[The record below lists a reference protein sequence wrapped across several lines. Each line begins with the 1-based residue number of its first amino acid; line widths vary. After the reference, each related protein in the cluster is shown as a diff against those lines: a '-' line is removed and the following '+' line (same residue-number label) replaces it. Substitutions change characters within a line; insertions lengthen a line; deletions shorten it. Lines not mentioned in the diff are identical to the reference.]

1 MKRYRFYC
9 LALLMAGTLGG
20 YAQEEAATDTV
31 TAARP
36 ASPIKKNVKT
46 RPVSGRVFAVTSG
59 APLGGALVSVSGYDG
74 YSTLTEEDGTYKLDV
89 PEYATALKITSPDY
103 NTVRVGINQS
113 GKLRDVTMYSSV
125 MRSAYGA
132 DDNILNTVVADKFD
146 YSPSLNI
153 TSEIGDRLGANVRT
167 ISRGGT
173 PGIGNFMMMNGINS
187 LHSNGQ
193 PLVVIDG
200 VIVDQQY
207 DRTMI
212 HDGFYNDILTSFNV
226 NEIKSVKVM
235 ANGTSIYG
243 AKGANGVIL
252 IETKRNTSLATKI
265 DATVSAGIT
274 LLPKSL
280 PVMSGSQFKTY
291 ASDLLKTTGTNLS
304 EFQFLTS
311 DPNNYYYNKYNNNT
325 DWDDVIYRE
334 AFSQNYGITVQ
345 GGDEVASY
353 FLAMGYNGA
362 QSVLEDNDVNRLN
375 IRFNT
380 DINMFKHLF
389 IRFDASYSNVTRN
402 LKDQG
407 APEGYDEGTVTS
419 VNYLG
424 LVKSPMLSPYAYS
437 NGKISDVAFDNNDE
451 DYLNQALASIGNVN
465 YRLANPASI
474 NEYGTAQNKNYFE
487 NSYLNLA
494 ITPKWQFN
502 KHLSISSLFSYTLT
516 NTNDKYYVP
525 INGVPDY
532 YVSSIGLTVE
542 NEIRSLYSSQN
553 SITSDTKIEWGN
565 QYGAHSIDLLGGFRY
580 MNDRYKVDSQLGYDT
595 GSDKTPFINDTKNK
609 TTTGSTNE
617 WTSMSWYGQARYDYR
632 KRYFVEGNLAIESSS
647 RFGKEAK
654 EGFKLAGVRW
664 GVFPG
669 IQAGWV
675 LSNESWFDVP
685 GIDYAK
691 FTMGYDVSG
700 NDGIDFDAT
709 RTYFKSILFQNKANG
724 LVLGNLGN
732 TEVQWETTRR
742 FSFGTELNFLK
753 NRLNLKVNVFK
764 SWTDNLLTYHELNFI
779 TGLENNWVNG
789 GSLENK
795 GYNITVNGHI
805 IATRDWNWELG
816 ASVGH
821 YKNKL
826 TALPDG
832 QDYVDAEVYGATI
845 RSQIGQPVNLFYGY
859 KTEATASGTHVYATS
874 EEAKADGLYILGEN
888 GIDKNYFG
896 AGDVKFADNGDKE
909 INKADMQVIG
919 DPNPDIYG
927 NIFTS
932 LSYKRIRLDVN
943 FNYSLGNDAYN
954 YLRSQLEGGNR
965 FMNQSVAMANR
976 WSYEGQVTDMPT
988 VTWEDPM
995 GNARFSDRW
1004 IEDASYLRLK
1014 SITLSYELPINNTFI
1029 HGLTFWGQANNV
1041 FTVSKYLGADPDFS
1055 MSNSVL
1061 EQGIDRG
1068 LLANSRNFMLGIKI
1082 NLNSVS
1088 YETQILYFSDCVGGC
1103 RSRILRILRRHAGA
1117 DFGLCDIRKRQ
1128 PFKDTGRYCHFP
1140 DRYYL

>member
-1 MKRYRFYC
+1 M
-9 LALLMAGTLGG
+9 MAGTLAG
-20 YAQEEAATDTV
+20 YAQDEVAADSV
-31 TAARP
+31 TAERPARP
-36 ASPIKKNVKT
+36 VKKNVKT
-46 RPVSGRVFAVTSG
+46 RPVSGRVFAVSSSV
-59 APLGGALVSVSGYDG
+59 PLGGALVSVSGYEG

-89 PEYATALKITSPDY
+89 PEYATALQIVAPDFK
-103 NTVRVGINQS
+103 TVRVGINRS
-113 GKLRDVTMYSSV
+113 GKLRDVTLYSAST
-125 MRSAYGA
+125 RKAFSE
-132 DDNILNTVVADKFD
+132 DDNINGDVVAENFD
-146 YSPSLNI
+146 LSSALNI
-153 TSEIGDRLGANVRT
+153 TSEIGEKLGANVRT

-173 PGIGNFMMMNGINS
+173 PGIGNYMMMNGINS

-235 ANGTSIYG
+235 ANGTALYG

-280 PVMSGSQFKTY
+280 SMMSGSQYKTY
-291 ASDLLKTTGTNLS
+291 ASDLLSSTGTNLS
-304 EFQFLTS
+304 EFQFLS
-311 DPNNYYYNKYNNNT
+311 NDPKNYYYNKYNNNT
-325 DWDDVIYRE
+325 DWNDYLYDE
-334 AFSQNYGITVQ
+334 AFSHNYGITVQ
-345 GGDEVASY
+345 GGDDVASY

-362 QSVLEDNDVNRLN
+362 QSVLNENNMNRLN

-380 DINMFKHLF
+380 DINMFKQLF
-389 IRFDASYSNVTRN
+389 VRFDVSYSNVTRN

-407 APEGYDEGTVTS
+407 APENYDEGTVTS
-419 VNYLG
+419 VNFLG
-424 LVKSPMLSPYAYS
+424 LAKSPMLSPYAYS
-437 NGKISDVAFDNNDE
+437 NGQISNVAFDNADE
-451 DYLNQALASIGNVN
+451 DYLDQALASVGNVN

-487 NSYLNLA
+487 NSYLNIA
-494 ITPKWQFN
+494 VTPRWEFN
-502 KHLSISSLFSYTLT
+502 KHLSLSSLFSYTLV
-516 NTNDKYYVP
+516 NTYDKYYVP
-525 INGVPDY
+525 INGVPSY
-532 YVSSIGLTVE
+532 YVSSLGLTVD
-542 NEIRSLYSSQN
+542 NEIRSLYSSQ
-553 SITSDTKIEWGN
+553 TSVLSDSKLEWSN
-565 QYGAHSIDLLGGFRY
+565 QYGAHSIDLLGGFRF
-580 MNDRYKVDSQLGYDT
+580 MSDRYKVDTQLGYNT
-595 GSDKTPFINDTKNK
+595 GSDKTPFINDTQNK
-609 TTTGSTNE
+609 STTGTTND
-617 WTSMSWYGQARYDYR
+617 WSSMTWYGQARYDYR

-709 RTYFKSILFQNKANG
+709 RTFFESVLFQGQANG
-724 LVLGNLGN
+724 LVMGNIGN
-732 TEVQWETTRR
+732 EEIQWETTRR
-742 FSFGTELNFLK
+742 FNFGTELHFLK
-753 NRLNLKVNVFK
+753 NRLNVNVNVFK

-805 IATRDWNWELG
+805 VATRDWNWEVG

-821 YKNKL
+821 YTNEL

-832 QDYVDAEVYGATI
+832 QNYVDAEVYGATI
-845 RSQIGQPVNLFYGY
+845 RSQIGQPVNMFYGY
-859 KTEATASGTHVYATS
+859 KTAPTSTGTYVYSTS
-874 EEAKADGLYILGEN
+874 EEAANDGLYILAEN
-888 GIDKNYFG
+888 GIDRNYFG
-896 AGDVKFADNGDKE
+896 AGDVKFQDKDGYKE
-909 INKADMQVIG
+909 INSDDRQVIG

-932 LSYKRIRLDVN
+932 LSWKRLRLDVN

-954 YLRSQLEGGNR
+954 YQRAQLEGGNR
-965 FMNQSVAMANR
+965 FMNQTVAMVNR
-976 WSYEGQVTDMPT
+976 WSYEGQVTDMPKAE
-988 VTWEDPM
+988 WNDPM

-1014 SITLSYELPINNTFI
+1014 SITLSYELPINNTFL

-1041 FTVSKYLGADPDFS
+1041 FTVSKYLGLDPEFS

-1068 LLANSRNFMLGIKI
+1068 LLANSRNFMIGIKI
-1082 NLNSVS
+1082 NL
-1088 YETQILYFSDCVGGC
+1088 
-1103 RSRILRILRRHAGA
+1103 
-1117 DFGLCDIRKRQ
+1117 
-1128 PFKDTGRYCHFP
+1128 
-1140 DRYYL
+1140 

>member
-20 YAQEEAATDTV
+20 YAQEEAAADTV

-59 APLGGALVSVSGYDG
+59 TPLGGALVSVSGYDG

-89 PEYATALKITSPDY
+89 PEFATALTVTAPDY
-103 NTVRVGINQS
+103 NSVRVGINQS
-113 GKLRDVTMYSSV
+113 GKLRDVTLYSSV
-125 MRSAYGA
+125 MRSAYSS

-153 TSEIGDRLGANVRT
+153 TSEIGDQLGANVRT

-187 LHSNGQ
+187 LHSNAQ
-193 PLVVIDG
+193 PLIVIDG

-207 DRTMI
+207 DRTMV

-235 ANGTSIYG
+235 ANGTAIYG

-280 PVMSGSQFKTY
+280 PMMSGSQFKTY

-325 DWDDVIYRE
+325 DWNDVIYRE
-334 AFSQNYGITVQ
+334 AFSQNYGISVQ

-353 FLAMGYNGA
+353 FLALGYNGA

-407 APEGYDEGTVTS
+407 APEGYNEGTVTS

-451 DYLNQALASIGNVN
+451 DYLDQALASIGNVN

-487 NSYLNLA
+487 NSYLNIA
-494 ITPKWQFN
+494 ITPRWQFN
-502 KHLSISSLFSYTLT
+502 KHLSLSSLFSYTLT

-580 MNDRYKVDSQLGYDT
+580 MNDRYKVDTQLGYNT
-595 GSDKTPFINDTKNK
+595 GSDKTPFINDTQNK

-654 EGFKLAGVRW
+654 DGFKLAGVRW

-709 RTYFKSILFQNKANG
+709 RTYFKSILFQNQANG

-805 IATRDWNWELG
+805 IATRNWNWELG

-888 GIDKNYFG
+888 GIDKTYFG

-954 YLRSQLEGGNR
+954 YLRSQLESGNR
-965 FMNQSVAMANR
+965 FMNQSVAMVNR

-988 VTWEDPM
+988 VMWEDPM

-1014 SITLSYELPINNTFI
+1014 SITLSYELPLNSTFI

-1082 NLNSVS
+1082 NL
-1088 YETQILYFSDCVGGC
+1088 
-1103 RSRILRILRRHAGA
+1103 
-1117 DFGLCDIRKRQ
+1117 
-1128 PFKDTGRYCHFP
+1128 
-1140 DRYYL
+1140 

>member
-20 YAQEEAATDTV
+20 YAQEEAAADTV

-59 APLGGALVSVSGYDG
+59 TPLGGALVSVSGYDG

-153 TSEIGDRLGANVRT
+153 TSEIGDQLGANVRT

-325 DWDDVIYRE
+325 DWNDIIYRE
-334 AFSQNYGITVQ
+334 AFSQNYGISVQ

-353 FLAMGYNGA
+353 FLALGYNGA

-525 INGVPDY
+525 IKGVPDY

-617 WTSMSWYGQARYDYR
+617 WASMSWYGQARYDYR

-654 EGFKLAGVRW
+654 DGFKLAGVRW

-709 RTYFKSILFQNKANG
+709 RTYFKSILFQNLANG

-795 GYNITVNGHI
+795 GYNITVNGHV
-805 IATRDWNWELG
+805 IATRNWNWELG

-832 QDYVDAEVYGATI
+832 QDYVETEVYGATI

-859 KTEATASGTHVYATS
+859 KTAPTASGTHVYATS
-874 EEAKADGLYILGEN
+874 EDAKADGLYILGQN
-888 GIDKNYFG
+888 GVDKTYFG

-919 DPNPDIYG
+919 NPNPDIYG

-988 VTWEDPM
+988 VMWEDPM

-1014 SITLSYELPINNTFI
+1014 AITLSYELPINNTFI

-1041 FTVSKYLGADPDFS
+1041 FTISKYLGADPDFS

-1082 NLNSVS
+1082 NL
-1088 YETQILYFSDCVGGC
+1088 
-1103 RSRILRILRRHAGA
+1103 
-1117 DFGLCDIRKRQ
+1117 
-1128 PFKDTGRYCHFP
+1128 
-1140 DRYYL
+1140 

>member
-20 YAQEEAATDTV
+20 YAQEEAAADTV

-59 APLGGALVSVSGYDG
+59 TPLGGALVSVSGYDG

-89 PEYATALKITSPDY
+89 PEFATALTVTAPDY
-103 NTVRVGINQS
+103 NSVRVGINQS
-113 GKLRDVTMYSSV
+113 GKLRDVTLYSSV
-125 MRSAYGA
+125 MRSAYSA

-153 TSEIGDRLGANVRT
+153 TSEIGDQLGANVRT

-187 LHSNGQ
+187 LHSNAQ
-193 PLVVIDG
+193 PLIVIDG

-207 DRTMI
+207 DRTMV

-235 ANGTSIYG
+235 ANGTAIYG

-280 PVMSGSQFKTY
+280 PMMSGSQFKTY

-325 DWDDVIYRE
+325 DWNDVIYRE
-334 AFSQNYGITVQ
+334 AFSQNYGISVQ

-353 FLAMGYNGA
+353 FLALGYNGA

-407 APEGYDEGTVTS
+407 APEGYNEGTVTS

-451 DYLNQALASIGNVN
+451 DYLDQALASIGNVN

-487 NSYLNLA
+487 NSYLNIA
-494 ITPKWQFN
+494 ITPRWQFN
-502 KHLSISSLFSYTLT
+502 KHLSLSSLFSYTLT

-580 MNDRYKVDSQLGYDT
+580 MNDRYKVDTQLGYNT
-595 GSDKTPFINDTKNK
+595 GSDKTPFINDTQNK

-654 EGFKLAGVRW
+654 DGFKLAGVRW

-709 RTYFKSILFQNKANG
+709 RTYFKSILFQNQANG
-724 LVLGNLGN
+724 LVLGKLGN

-805 IATRDWNWELG
+805 IATRNWNWELG

-888 GIDKNYFG
+888 GIDKTYFG

-954 YLRSQLEGGNR
+954 YLRSQLESGNR
-965 FMNQSVAMANR
+965 FMNQSVAMVNR

-988 VTWEDPM
+988 VMWEDPM

-1014 SITLSYELPINNTFI
+1014 SITLSYELPLNSTFI

-1082 NLNSVS
+1082 NL
-1088 YETQILYFSDCVGGC
+1088 
-1103 RSRILRILRRHAGA
+1103 
-1117 DFGLCDIRKRQ
+1117 
-1128 PFKDTGRYCHFP
+1128 
-1140 DRYYL
+1140 

>member
-1 MKRYRFYC
+1 M
-9 LALLMAGTLGG
+9 MAGTLAG
-20 YAQEEAATDTV
+20 YAQDEVAADSV
-31 TAARP
+31 TAERPARP
-36 ASPIKKNVKT
+36 VKKNVKT
-46 RPVSGRVFAVTSG
+46 RPVSGRVFAVSSSV
-59 APLGGALVSVSGYDG
+59 PLGGALVSVSGYEG
-74 YSTLTEEDGTYKLDV
+74 YSALTEEDGTYKLDV
-89 PEYATALKITSPDY
+89 PEYATALQIVAPDFK
-103 NTVRVGINQS
+103 TVRVGINRS
-113 GKLRDVTMYSSV
+113 GKLRDVTLYSAST
-125 MRSAYGA
+125 RKAFSE
-132 DDNILNTVVADKFD
+132 DDNINGDVVAENFD
-146 YSPSLNI
+146 LSSALNI
-153 TSEIGDRLGANVRT
+153 TSEIGEKLGANVRT

-173 PGIGNFMMMNGINS
+173 PGIGNYMMMNGINS

-235 ANGTSIYG
+235 ANGTALYG

-280 PVMSGSQFKTY
+280 SMMSGSQYKTY
-291 ASDLLKTTGTNLS
+291 ASDLLSSTGTNLS
-304 EFQFLTS
+304 EFQFLS
-311 DPNNYYYNKYNNNT
+311 NDPKNYYYNKYNNNT
-325 DWDDVIYRE
+325 DWNDYLYDE
-334 AFSQNYGITVQ
+334 AFSHNYGITVQ
-345 GGDEVASY
+345 GGDDVASY

-362 QSVLEDNDVNRLN
+362 QSVLNENNMNRLN

-380 DINMFKHLF
+380 DINMFKQLF
-389 IRFDASYSNVTRN
+389 VRFDVSYSNVTRN

-407 APEGYDEGTVTS
+407 APENYDEGTVTS
-419 VNYLG
+419 VNFLG
-424 LVKSPMLSPYAYS
+424 LAKSPMLSPYAYS
-437 NGKISDVAFDNNDE
+437 NGQISNVAFDNADE
-451 DYLNQALASIGNVN
+451 DYLDQALASVGNVN

-487 NSYLNLA
+487 NSYLNIA
-494 ITPKWQFN
+494 VTPRWEFN
-502 KHLSISSLFSYTLT
+502 KHLSLSSLFSYTLV
-516 NTNDKYYVP
+516 NTYDKYYVP
-525 INGVPDY
+525 INGVPSY
-532 YVSSIGLTVE
+532 YVSSLGLTVD
-542 NEIRSLYSSQN
+542 NEIRSLYSSQ
-553 SITSDTKIEWGN
+553 TSVLSDSKLEWSN
-565 QYGAHSIDLLGGFRY
+565 QYGAHSIDLLGGFRF
-580 MNDRYKVDSQLGYDT
+580 MSDRYKVDTQLGYNT
-595 GSDKTPFINDTKNK
+595 GSDKTPFINDTQNK
-609 TTTGSTNE
+609 STTGTTND
-617 WTSMSWYGQARYDYR
+617 WSSMTWYGQARYDYR

-709 RTYFKSILFQNKANG
+709 RTFFESVLFQGQANG
-724 LVLGNLGN
+724 LVMGNIGN
-732 TEVQWETTRR
+732 EEIQWETTRR
-742 FSFGTELNFLK
+742 FNFGTELHFLK
-753 NRLNLKVNVFK
+753 NRLNVNLNVFK

-805 IATRDWNWELG
+805 VATRDWNWEVG

-821 YKNKL
+821 YTNEL

-832 QDYVDAEVYGATI
+832 QNYVEAEVYGATI

-859 KTEATASGTHVYATS
+859 KTAPTSTGTYVYSTS
-874 EEAKADGLYILGEN
+874 EEAAADGLYILGEN
-888 GIDKNYFG
+888 GIDRNYFG
-896 AGDVKFADNGDKE
+896 AGDVKFQDKNGDKK
-909 INKADMQVIG
+909 IDPNDDRYVIG

-932 LSYKRIRLDVN
+932 LSWKRLRLDVN

-954 YLRSQLEGGNR
+954 YQRAQLEGGNR
-965 FMNQSVAMANR
+965 FMNQTVAMVNR
-976 WSYEGQVTDMPT
+976 WSYEGQVTNMPKAE
-988 VTWEDPM
+988 WNDPM

-1014 SITLSYELPINNTFI
+1014 SITLSYELPINNTFL

-1041 FTVSKYLGADPDFS
+1041 FTVSKYLGADPEFS

-1068 LLANSRNFMLGIKI
+1068 LLANSRNFMIGIKI
-1082 NLNSVS
+1082 NL
-1088 YETQILYFSDCVGGC
+1088 
-1103 RSRILRILRRHAGA
+1103 
-1117 DFGLCDIRKRQ
+1117 
-1128 PFKDTGRYCHFP
+1128 
-1140 DRYYL
+1140 

>member
-59 APLGGALVSVSGYDG
+59 TPLGGALVSVSGYDG
-74 YSTLTEEDGTYKLDV
+74 YSALTEEDGTYKLDV
-89 PEYATALKITSPDY
+89 PEYATALKITAPDY

-113 GKLRDVTMYSSV
+113 GKLRDVTMYSSA

-153 TSEIGDRLGANVRT
+153 TSEIGDQLGANVRT

-235 ANGTSIYG
+235 ANGTAIYG

-325 DWDDVIYRE
+325 DWNDVIYRE
-334 AFSQNYGITVQ
+334 AFSQNYGISVQ

-353 FLAMGYNGA
+353 FLALGYNGA

-407 APEGYDEGTVTS
+407 APEGYNEGTVTS

-451 DYLNQALASIGNVN
+451 DYLDQALASIGNVN

-487 NSYLNLA
+487 NSYLNIA
-494 ITPKWQFN
+494 ITPRWQFN
-502 KHLSISSLFSYTLT
+502 KHLSLSSLFSYTLT

-580 MNDRYKVDSQLGYDT
+580 MNDRYKVDTQLGYNT
-595 GSDKTPFINDTKNK
+595 GSDKTPFINDTQNK
-609 TTTGSTNE
+609 VTTGSTNE

-654 EGFKLAGVRW
+654 DGFKLAGVRW

-805 IATRDWNWELG
+805 IATRNWNWELG

-832 QDYVDAEVYGATI
+832 QDYVETEVYGATI

-888 GIDKNYFG
+888 GIDKTYFG

-943 FNYSLGNDAYN
+943 FNYSLGNHAYN
-954 YLRSQLEGGNR
+954 YLRSQLESGNR
-965 FMNQSVAMANR
+965 FMNQSVAMVNR

-988 VTWEDPM
+988 VMWEDPM

-1014 SITLSYELPINNTFI
+1014 SITLSYELPLNSTFI

-1082 NLNSVS
+1082 NL
-1088 YETQILYFSDCVGGC
+1088 
-1103 RSRILRILRRHAGA
+1103 
-1117 DFGLCDIRKRQ
+1117 
-1128 PFKDTGRYCHFP
+1128 
-1140 DRYYL
+1140 

>member
-59 APLGGALVSVSGYDG
+59 TPLGGALVSVSGYDG
-74 YSTLTEEDGTYKLDV
+74 YSALTEEDGTYKLDV
-89 PEYATALKITSPDY
+89 PEYATALKITAPDY

-113 GKLRDVTMYSSV
+113 GKLRDVTMYSNA

-153 TSEIGDRLGANVRT
+153 TSEIGDQLGANVRT

-193 PLVVIDG
+193 PLIVIDG

-207 DRTMI
+207 DRTMV

-235 ANGTSIYG
+235 ANGTAIYG

-280 PVMSGSQFKTY
+280 PMMSGSQFKTY

-325 DWDDVIYRE
+325 DWNDVIYRE

-353 FLAMGYNGA
+353 FLALGYNGA

-407 APEGYDEGTVTS
+407 APENYDEGTVTS

-437 NGKISDVAFDNNDE
+437 NGKISDVAFDNSDE
-451 DYLNQALASIGNVN
+451 DYLDQALASIGNVN

-487 NSYLNLA
+487 NSYLNIA
-494 ITPKWQFN
+494 ITPRWQFN
-502 KHLSISSLFSYTLT
+502 KHLSLSSLFSYTLT

-580 MNDRYKVDSQLGYDT
+580 MNDRYKVDTQLGYNT
-595 GSDKTPFINDTKNK
+595 GSDKTPFINDTQNK

-654 EGFKLAGVRW
+654 DGFKLAGVRW

-709 RTYFKSILFQNKANG
+709 RTYFKSILFQNLANG

-805 IATRDWNWELG
+805 IATRNWNW
-816 ASVGH
+816 
-821 YKNKL
+821 
-826 TALPDG
+826 
-832 QDYVDAEVYGATI
+832 
-845 RSQIGQPVNLFYGY
+845 
-859 KTEATASGTHVYATS
+859 
-874 EEAKADGLYILGEN
+874 
-888 GIDKNYFG
+888 
-896 AGDVKFADNGDKE
+896 
-909 INKADMQVIG
+909 
-919 DPNPDIYG
+919 
-927 NIFTS
+927 
-932 LSYKRIRLDVN
+932 
-943 FNYSLGNDAYN
+943 
-954 YLRSQLEGGNR
+954 
-965 FMNQSVAMANR
+965 
-976 WSYEGQVTDMPT
+976 
-988 VTWEDPM
+988 
-995 GNARFSDRW
+995 
-1004 IEDASYLRLK
+1004 
-1014 SITLSYELPINNTFI
+1014 
-1029 HGLTFWGQANNV
+1029 
-1041 FTVSKYLGADPDFS
+1041 
-1055 MSNSVL
+1055 
-1061 EQGIDRG
+1061 
-1068 LLANSRNFMLGIKI
+1068 
-1082 NLNSVS
+1082 
-1088 YETQILYFSDCVGGC
+1088 
-1103 RSRILRILRRHAGA
+1103 
-1117 DFGLCDIRKRQ
+1117 
-1128 PFKDTGRYCHFP
+1128 
-1140 DRYYL
+1140 

>member
-20 YAQEEAATDTV
+20 YAQEEAAADTV
-31 TAARP
+31 TASRP

-59 APLGGALVSVSGYDG
+59 TPLGGALVSVSGYDG

-103 NTVRVGINQS
+103 NTVRIGINQS
-113 GKLRDVTMYSSV
+113 GKLRDVTMYSTA

-146 YSPSLNI
+146 YSPSLNV
-153 TSEIGDRLGANVRT
+153 TSEIGDQLGANVRT

-173 PGIGNFMMMNGINS
+173 PGVGNFMMMNGINS

-200 VIVDQQY
+200 IIVDQQY
-207 DRTMI
+207 DRMMI
-212 HDGFYNDILTSFNV
+212 HEGFYNDILTSFNV

-280 PVMSGSQFKTY
+280 PVMNGSQFKTY

-325 DWDDVIYRE
+325 DWNDIIYRE
-334 AFSQNYGITVQ
+334 AFSQNYGISVQ

-353 FLAMGYNGA
+353 FLALGYNGA

-451 DYLNQALASIGNVN
+451 DYLDQALASIGNVN

-487 NSYLNLA
+487 NSYLNIA
-494 ITPKWQFN
+494 VTPKWQFN

-580 MNDRYKVDSQLGYDT
+580 MNDRYKVDTQLGYNT
-595 GSDKTPFINDTKNK
+595 GSDKTPFINDTQNK
-609 TTTGSTNE
+609 VTTGSTNE

-654 EGFKLAGVRW
+654 DGFKLAGVRW

-709 RTYFKSILFQNKANG
+709 RTYFQSVLFQNLANG

-742 FSFGTELNFLK
+742 YSFGTELNFLK

-805 IATRDWNWELG
+805 IATRNWNWELG

-832 QDYVDAEVYGATI
+832 QDYVETEVYGATI

-859 KTEATASGTHVYATS
+859 KTAPTASGTHVYATS
-874 EEAKADGLYILGEN
+874 EDAKADGLYILGQN
-888 GIDKNYFG
+888 GVDKTYFG

-976 WSYEGQVTDMPT
+976 WSYEGQVTDMPK

-1014 SITLSYELPINNTFI
+1014 AITLSYELPINNTFI

-1041 FTVSKYLGADPDFS
+1041 FTISKYLGADPDFS

-1082 NLNSVS
+1082 NL
-1088 YETQILYFSDCVGGC
+1088 
-1103 RSRILRILRRHAGA
+1103 
-1117 DFGLCDIRKRQ
+1117 
-1128 PFKDTGRYCHFP
+1128 
-1140 DRYYL
+1140 

>member
-59 APLGGALVSVSGYDG
+59 TPLGGALVSVSGYDG
-74 YSTLTEEDGTYKLDV
+74 YSALTEEDGTYKLDV
-89 PEYATALKITSPDY
+89 PEYATALKITAPDY

-113 GKLRDVTMYSSV
+113 GKLRDVTMYSNA

-153 TSEIGDRLGANVRT
+153 TSEIGDQLGANVRT

-193 PLVVIDG
+193 PLIVIDG

-207 DRTMI
+207 DRTMV

-235 ANGTSIYG
+235 ANGTAIYG

-280 PVMSGSQFKTY
+280 PMMSGSQFKTY

-325 DWDDVIYRE
+325 DWNDVIYRE

-353 FLAMGYNGA
+353 FLALGYNGA

-380 DINMFKHLF
+380 DINIFKHLF

-407 APEGYDEGTVTS
+407 APENYDEGTVTS

-437 NGKISDVAFDNNDE
+437 NGKISDVAFDNSDE
-451 DYLNQALASIGNVN
+451 DYLDQALASIGNVN

-487 NSYLNLA
+487 NSYLNIA
-494 ITPKWQFN
+494 ITPRWQFN
-502 KHLSISSLFSYTLT
+502 KHLSLSSLFSYTLT

-580 MNDRYKVDSQLGYDT
+580 MNDRYKVDTQLGYNT
-595 GSDKTPFINDTKNK
+595 GSDKTPFINDTQNK

-654 EGFKLAGVRW
+654 DGFKLAGVRW

-709 RTYFKSILFQNKANG
+709 RTYFKSILFQNLANG

-805 IATRDWNWELG
+805 IATRNWNWELG

-888 GIDKNYFG
+888 GIDKTYFG

-965 FMNQSVAMANR
+965 FMNQSIAMVNR
-976 WSYEGQVTDMPT
+976 WTYEGQNTDMPT
-988 VTWEDPM
+988 VMWEDPM

-1014 SITLSYELPINNTFI
+1014 SITLSYELPLNSTFI

-1082 NLNSVS
+1082 NL
-1088 YETQILYFSDCVGGC
+1088 
-1103 RSRILRILRRHAGA
+1103 
-1117 DFGLCDIRKRQ
+1117 
-1128 PFKDTGRYCHFP
+1128 
-1140 DRYYL
+1140 

>member
-59 APLGGALVSVSGYDG
+59 TPLGGALVSVSGYDG
-74 YSTLTEEDGTYKLDV
+74 YSALTEEDGTYKLDV
-89 PEYATALKITSPDY
+89 PEYATALKITAPDY

-113 GKLRDVTMYSSV
+113 GKLRDVTMYSNA

-153 TSEIGDRLGANVRT
+153 TSEIGDQLGANVRT

-193 PLVVIDG
+193 PLIVIDG

-207 DRTMI
+207 DRTMV

-235 ANGTSIYG
+235 ANGTAIYG

-280 PVMSGSQFKTY
+280 PMMSGSQFKTY

-325 DWDDVIYRE
+325 DWNDVIYRE

-353 FLAMGYNGA
+353 FLALGYNGA

-407 APEGYDEGTVTS
+407 APENYDEGTVTS

-437 NGKISDVAFDNNDE
+437 NGKISDVAFDNSDE
-451 DYLNQALASIGNVN
+451 DYLDQALASIGNVN

-487 NSYLNLA
+487 NSYLNIA
-494 ITPKWQFN
+494 ITPRWQFN
-502 KHLSISSLFSYTLT
+502 KHLSLSSLFSYTLT

-580 MNDRYKVDSQLGYDT
+580 MNDRYKVDTQLGYNT
-595 GSDKTPFINDTKNK
+595 GSDKTPFINDTQNK

-654 EGFKLAGVRW
+654 DGFKLAGVRW

-709 RTYFKSILFQNKANG
+709 RTYFKSILFQNLANG

-805 IATRDWNWELG
+805 IATRNWNWELG

-845 RSQIGQPVNLFYGY
+845 RSQIGQF
-859 KTEATASGTHVYATS
+859 
-874 EEAKADGLYILGEN
+874 
-888 GIDKNYFG
+888 
-896 AGDVKFADNGDKE
+896 
-909 INKADMQVIG
+909 
-919 DPNPDIYG
+919 
-927 NIFTS
+927 
-932 LSYKRIRLDVN
+932 
-943 FNYSLGNDAYN
+943 
-954 YLRSQLEGGNR
+954 
-965 FMNQSVAMANR
+965 
-976 WSYEGQVTDMPT
+976 
-988 VTWEDPM
+988 
-995 GNARFSDRW
+995 
-1004 IEDASYLRLK
+1004 
-1014 SITLSYELPINNTFI
+1014 
-1029 HGLTFWGQANNV
+1029 
-1041 FTVSKYLGADPDFS
+1041 
-1055 MSNSVL
+1055 VL
-1061 EQGIDRG
+1061 W
-1068 LLANSRNFMLGIKI
+1068 L
-1082 NLNSVS
+1082 
-1088 YETQILYFSDCVGGC
+1088 
-1103 RSRILRILRRHAGA
+1103 
-1117 DFGLCDIRKRQ
+1117 
-1128 PFKDTGRYCHFP
+1128 
-1140 DRYYL
+1140 

>member
-59 APLGGALVSVSGYDG
+59 TPLGGALVSVSGYDG
-74 YSTLTEEDGTYKLDV
+74 YSALTEEDGTYKLDV
-89 PEYATALKITSPDY
+89 PEYATALKIAAPDY

-113 GKLRDVTMYSSV
+113 GKLRDVTMYSSA

-153 TSEIGDRLGANVRT
+153 TSEIGDQLGANVRT

-235 ANGTSIYG
+235 ANGTAIYG

-325 DWDDVIYRE
+325 DWNDVIYRE
-334 AFSQNYGITVQ
+334 AFSQNYGISVQ

-353 FLAMGYNGA
+353 FLALGYNGA

-407 APEGYDEGTVTS
+407 APEGYNEGTVTS

-451 DYLNQALASIGNVN
+451 DYLDQALASIGNVN

-874 EEAKADGLYILGEN
+874 EEAKADGLYIFGEN

-1082 NLNSVS
+1082 NL
-1088 YETQILYFSDCVGGC
+1088 
-1103 RSRILRILRRHAGA
+1103 
-1117 DFGLCDIRKRQ
+1117 
-1128 PFKDTGRYCHFP
+1128 
-1140 DRYYL
+1140 

>member
-1 MKRYRFYC
+1 MFSIVDGRNS
-9 LALLMAGTLGG
+9 GG
-20 YAQEEAATDTV
+20 LCSGRGCCRHRDCGQTCQSD
-31 TAARP
+31 
-36 ASPIKKNVKT
+36 NVKT

-59 APLGGALVSVSGYDG
+59 TPLGGALVSVSGYDG

-89 PEYATALKITSPDY
+89 PEFATALTVTAPDY
-103 NTVRVGINQS
+103 NSVRVGINQS
-113 GKLRDVTMYSSV
+113 GKLRDVTLYSSV
-125 MRSAYGA
+125 MRSAYSA

-153 TSEIGDRLGANVRT
+153 TSEIGDQLGANVRT

-187 LHSNGQ
+187 LHSNAQ
-193 PLVVIDG
+193 PLIVIDG

-207 DRTMI
+207 DRTMV

-235 ANGTSIYG
+235 ANGTAIYG

-280 PVMSGSQFKTY
+280 PMMSGSQFKTY

-325 DWDDVIYRE
+325 DWNDVIYRE

-353 FLAMGYNGA
+353 FLALGYNGA

-407 APEGYDEGTVTS
+407 APEAYDEGTVTS

-437 NGKISDVAFDNNDE
+437 NGKISDVAFDNSDE
-451 DYLNQALASIGNVN
+451 DYLDQALSSIGNVN

-494 ITPKWQFN
+494 VTPKWQFN
-502 KHLSISSLFSYTLT
+502 KHLSLSSLFSYTLT

-580 MNDRYKVDSQLGYDT
+580 MNDRYKVDTQLGYNT
-595 GSDKTPFINDTKNK
+595 GSDKTPFINDTQNK

-647 RFGKEAK
+647 RFGKDAK

-709 RTYFKSILFQNKANG
+709 RTYFQSILFQNQANG

-805 IATRDWNWELG
+805 IATRNWNWELG

-832 QDYVDAEVYGATI
+832 QDYVDVEVYGATI

-859 KTEATASGTHVYATS
+859 KTETTAAGTSVYATS
-874 EEAKADGLYILGEN
+874 EEAASDGLYILGEN
-888 GIDKNYFG
+888 GIDKTYFG

-909 INKADMQVIG
+909 INKADMQIIG

-954 YLRSQLEGGNR
+954 YLRSQLEGGSR
-965 FMNQSVAMANR
+965 FMNQSITMVNR
-976 WSYEGQVTDMPT
+976 WSYEGQKTDMPT
-988 VTWEDPM
+988 ATWEDPM

-1068 LLANSRNFMLGIKI
+1068 LLANSRSFMLGIKI
-1082 NLNSVS
+1082 NL
-1088 YETQILYFSDCVGGC
+1088 
-1103 RSRILRILRRHAGA
+1103 
-1117 DFGLCDIRKRQ
+1117 
-1128 PFKDTGRYCHFP
+1128 
-1140 DRYYL
+1140 

>member
-20 YAQEEAATDTV
+20 YAQEEAAADTV

-59 APLGGALVSVSGYDG
+59 TPLGGALVSVSGYDG

-89 PEYATALKITSPDY
+89 PEFATALTVTAPDY
-103 NTVRVGINQS
+103 NSVRVGINQS
-113 GKLRDVTMYSSV
+113 GKLRDVTLYSSV
-125 MRSAYGA
+125 MRSAYSA

-153 TSEIGDRLGANVRT
+153 TSEIGDQLGANVRT

-187 LHSNGQ
+187 LHSNAQ
-193 PLVVIDG
+193 PLIVIDG

-207 DRTMI
+207 DRTMV

-235 ANGTSIYG
+235 ANGTAIYG

-252 IETKRNTSLATKI
+252 IETKRNTSLVTKI

-280 PVMSGSQFKTY
+280 PMMSGSQFKTY

-325 DWDDVIYRE
+325 DWNDVIYRE
-334 AFSQNYGITVQ
+334 AFSQNYGISVQ

-353 FLAMGYNGA
+353 FLALGYNGA

-407 APEGYDEGTVTS
+407 APEGYNEGTVTS

-451 DYLNQALASIGNVN
+451 DYLDQALASIGNVN

-487 NSYLNLA
+487 NSYLNIA
-494 ITPKWQFN
+494 ITPRWQFN
-502 KHLSISSLFSYTLT
+502 KHLSLSSLFSYTLT

-580 MNDRYKVDSQLGYDT
+580 MNDRYKVDTQLGYNT
-595 GSDKTPFINDTKNK
+595 GSDKTPFINDTQNK

-654 EGFKLAGVRW
+654 DGFKLAGVRW

-709 RTYFKSILFQNKANG
+709 RTYFKSILFQNQANG

-805 IATRDWNWELG
+805 IATRNWNWELG

-888 GIDKNYFG
+888 GIDKTYFG

-954 YLRSQLEGGNR
+954 YLRSQLESGNR
-965 FMNQSVAMANR
+965 FMNQSVAMVNR

-988 VTWEDPM
+988 VMWEDPM

-1014 SITLSYELPINNTFI
+1014 SITLSYELPLNSTFI

-1082 NLNSVS
+1082 NL
-1088 YETQILYFSDCVGGC
+1088 
-1103 RSRILRILRRHAGA
+1103 
-1117 DFGLCDIRKRQ
+1117 
-1128 PFKDTGRYCHFP
+1128 
-1140 DRYYL
+1140 

>member
-20 YAQEEAATDTV
+20 YAQEEVATDTV

-59 APLGGALVSVSGYDG
+59 TPLGGALVSVSGYDG

-89 PEYATALKITSPDY
+89 PEYATALKITAPDY

-113 GKLRDVTMYSSV
+113 GKLRDVTMYSSA
-125 MRSAYGA
+125 MRSAYGT
-132 DDNILNTVVADKFD
+132 DDNLLNTVVADKFD

-153 TSEIGDRLGANVRT
+153 TSEIGDQLGANVRT

-325 DWDDVIYRE
+325 DWNDVIYRE

-380 DINMFKHLF
+380 DINMFKRLF
-389 IRFDASYSNVTRN
+389 VRFDASYSNVTRN

-487 NSYLNLA
+487 NSYLNLS
-494 ITPKWQFN
+494 ITPRWQFN

-525 INGVPDY
+525 INGVPNY

-609 TTTGSTNE
+609 TTIGSTNE
-617 WTSMSWYGQARYDYR
+617 WTSISWYGQARYDYR

-805 IATRDWNWELG
+805 IATRNWNWELG

-832 QDYVDAEVYGATI
+832 LDYVDAEVYGATI

-888 GIDKNYFG
+888 GIDKTYFG
-896 AGDVKFADNGDKE
+896 AGDVKFADNGDKK
-909 INKADMQVIG
+909 INKDDMQVIG
-919 DPNPDIYG
+919 DPTPDIYG

-954 YLRSQLEGGNR
+954 YLRSQLESGNR

-988 VTWEDPM
+988 VMWEDPM

-1014 SITLSYELPINNTFI
+1014 SITLSYELPLNSTFI

-1082 NLNSVS
+1082 NL
-1088 YETQILYFSDCVGGC
+1088 
-1103 RSRILRILRRHAGA
+1103 
-1117 DFGLCDIRKRQ
+1117 
-1128 PFKDTGRYCHFP
+1128 
-1140 DRYYL
+1140 

>member
-20 YAQEEAATDTV
+20 YAQEEAAADTV

-59 APLGGALVSVSGYDG
+59 TPLGGALVSVSGYDG

-89 PEYATALKITSPDY
+89 PEFATALTVTAPDY
-103 NTVRVGINQS
+103 NSVRVGINQS
-113 GKLRDVTMYSSV
+113 GKLRDVTLYSSV
-125 MRSAYGA
+125 MRSAYSA

-153 TSEIGDRLGANVRT
+153 TSEIGDQLGANVRT

-187 LHSNGQ
+187 LHSNAQ
-193 PLVVIDG
+193 PLIVIDG

-207 DRTMI
+207 DRTMV

-235 ANGTSIYG
+235 ANGTAIYG

-265 DATVSAGIT
+265 DATVSVGIT

-280 PVMSGSQFKTY
+280 PMMSGSQFKTY

-325 DWDDVIYRE
+325 DWNDVIYRE
-334 AFSQNYGITVQ
+334 AFSQNYGISVQ

-353 FLAMGYNGA
+353 FLALGYNGA

-407 APEGYDEGTVTS
+407 APEGYNEGTVTS

-451 DYLNQALASIGNVN
+451 DYLDQALASIGNVN

-487 NSYLNLA
+487 NSYLNIA
-494 ITPKWQFN
+494 ITPRWQFN
-502 KHLSISSLFSYTLT
+502 KHLSLSSLFSYTLT

-580 MNDRYKVDSQLGYDT
+580 MNDRYKVDTQLGYNT
-595 GSDKTPFINDTKNK
+595 GSDKTPFINDTQNK

-654 EGFKLAGVRW
+654 DGFKLAGVRW

-709 RTYFKSILFQNKANG
+709 RTYFKSILFQNQANG

-805 IATRDWNWELG
+805 IATRNWNWELG

-888 GIDKNYFG
+888 GIDKTYFG

-954 YLRSQLEGGNR
+954 YLRSQLESGNR
-965 FMNQSVAMANR
+965 FMNQSVAMVNR

-988 VTWEDPM
+988 VMWEDPM

-1014 SITLSYELPINNTFI
+1014 SITLSYELPLNSTFI

-1082 NLNSVS
+1082 NL
-1088 YETQILYFSDCVGGC
+1088 
-1103 RSRILRILRRHAGA
+1103 
-1117 DFGLCDIRKRQ
+1117 
-1128 PFKDTGRYCHFP
+1128 
-1140 DRYYL
+1140 

>member
-20 YAQEEAATDTV
+20 YAQEEAATDTG

-59 APLGGALVSVSGYDG
+59 TPLGGALVSVSGYDG
-74 YSTLTEEDGTYKLDV
+74 YSALTEEDGTYKLDV
-89 PEYATALKITSPDY
+89 PEYATALKIAAPDY

-113 GKLRDVTMYSSV
+113 GKLRDVTMYSSA

-153 TSEIGDRLGANVRT
+153 TSEIGDQLGANVRT

-235 ANGTSIYG
+235 ANGTAIYG

-325 DWDDVIYRE
+325 DWNDVIYRE
-334 AFSQNYGITVQ
+334 AFSQNYGISVQ

-353 FLAMGYNGA
+353 FLALGYNGA

-407 APEGYDEGTVTS
+407 APEGYNEGTVTS

-451 DYLNQALASIGNVN
+451 DYLDQALASIGNVN

-1082 NLNSVS
+1082 NL
-1088 YETQILYFSDCVGGC
+1088 
-1103 RSRILRILRRHAGA
+1103 
-1117 DFGLCDIRKRQ
+1117 
-1128 PFKDTGRYCHFP
+1128 
-1140 DRYYL
+1140 

>member
-1 MKRYRFYC
+1 
-9 LALLMAGTLGG
+9 MAGTLAG
-20 YAQEEAATDTV
+20 YAQDEVAADSV
-31 TAARP
+31 TAERPARP
-36 ASPIKKNVKT
+36 VKKNVKT
-46 RPVSGRVFAVTSG
+46 RPVSGRVFAVSSSV
-59 APLGGALVSVSGYDG
+59 PLGGALVSVSGYEG

-89 PEYATALKITSPDY
+89 PEYATALQIVAPDFK
-103 NTVRVGINQS
+103 TVRVGINRS
-113 GKLRDVTMYSSV
+113 GKLRDVTLYSAST
-125 MRSAYGA
+125 RKAFSE
-132 DDNILNTVVADKFD
+132 DDNINGDVVAENFD
-146 YSPSLNI
+146 LSSALNI
-153 TSEIGDRLGANVRT
+153 TSEIGEKLGANVRT

-173 PGIGNFMMMNGINS
+173 PGIGNYMMMNGINS

-235 ANGTSIYG
+235 ANGTALYG

-280 PVMSGSQFKTY
+280 SMMSGSQYKTY
-291 ASDLLKTTGTNLS
+291 ASDLLSSTGTNLS
-304 EFQFLTS
+304 EFQFLS
-311 DPNNYYYNKYNNNT
+311 NDPKNYYYNKYNNNT
-325 DWDDVIYRE
+325 DWNDYLYDE
-334 AFSQNYGITVQ
+334 AFSHNYGITVQ
-345 GGDEVASY
+345 GGDDVASY

-362 QSVLEDNDVNRLN
+362 QSVLNENNMNRLN

-380 DINMFKHLF
+380 DINMFKQLF
-389 IRFDASYSNVTRN
+389 VRFDVSYSNVTRN

-407 APEGYDEGTVTS
+407 APENYDEGTVTS
-419 VNYLG
+419 VNFLG
-424 LVKSPMLSPYAYS
+424 LAKSPMLSPYAYS
-437 NGKISDVAFDNNDE
+437 NGQISNVAFDNADE
-451 DYLNQALASIGNVN
+451 DYLDQALASVGNVN

-487 NSYLNLA
+487 NSYLNIA
-494 ITPKWQFN
+494 VTPRWEFN
-502 KHLSISSLFSYTLT
+502 KHLSLSSLFSYTLV
-516 NTNDKYYVP
+516 NTYDKYYVP
-525 INGVPDY
+525 INGVPSY
-532 YVSSIGLTVE
+532 YVSSLGLTVD
-542 NEIRSLYSSQN
+542 NEIRSLYSSQ
-553 SITSDTKIEWGN
+553 TSVLSDSKLEWSN
-565 QYGAHSIDLLGGFRY
+565 QYGAHSIDLLGGFRF
-580 MNDRYKVDSQLGYDT
+580 MSDRYKVDTQLGYNT
-595 GSDKTPFINDTKNK
+595 GSDKTPFINDTQNK
-609 TTTGSTNE
+609 STTGTTND
-617 WTSMSWYGQARYDYR
+617 WSSMTWYGQARYDYR

-709 RTYFKSILFQNKANG
+709 RTFFESVLFQGQANG
-724 LVLGNLGN
+724 LVMGNIGN
-732 TEVQWETTRR
+732 EEIQWETTRR
-742 FSFGTELNFLK
+742 FNFGTELHFLK
-753 NRLNLKVNVFK
+753 NRLNVNLNVFK

-805 IATRDWNWELG
+805 VATRDWNWEVG

-821 YKNKL
+821 YTNEL

-832 QDYVDAEVYGATI
+832 QNYVEAEVYGATI

-859 KTEATASGTHVYATS
+859 KTAPTSTGTYVYSTS
-874 EEAKADGLYILGEN
+874 EEAAADGLYILGEN
-888 GIDKNYFG
+888 GIDRNYFG
-896 AGDVKFADNGDKE
+896 AGDVKFQDKNGDKK
-909 INKADMQVIG
+909 IDPNDDRYVIG

-932 LSYKRIRLDVN
+932 LSWKRLRLDVN

-954 YLRSQLEGGNR
+954 YQRAQLEGGNR
-965 FMNQSVAMANR
+965 FMNQTVAMVNR
-976 WSYEGQVTDMPT
+976 WSYEGQVTNMPKAE
-988 VTWEDPM
+988 WNDPM

-1014 SITLSYELPINNTFI
+1014 SITLSYELPINNTFL

-1041 FTVSKYLGADPDFS
+1041 FTVSKYLGADPEFS

-1068 LLANSRNFMLGIKI
+1068 LLANSRNFMIGIKI
-1082 NLNSVS
+1082 NL
-1088 YETQILYFSDCVGGC
+1088 
-1103 RSRILRILRRHAGA
+1103 
-1117 DFGLCDIRKRQ
+1117 
-1128 PFKDTGRYCHFP
+1128 
-1140 DRYYL
+1140 

>member
-20 YAQEEAATDTV
+20 YAQEEAAADTV
-31 TAARP
+31 TAAR
-36 ASPIKKNVKT
+36 PIKKNVKT
-46 RPVSGRVFAVTSG
+46 RPVSGRVFAVTFG
-59 APLGGALVSVSGYDG
+59 TPLGGALVSVSGYDG

-89 PEYATALKITSPDY
+89 PEFATALTVTAPDY
-103 NTVRVGINQS
+103 NSVRVGINQS
-113 GKLRDVTMYSSV
+113 GKLRDVTLYSSV
-125 MRSAYGA
+125 MRSAYSA

-153 TSEIGDRLGANVRT
+153 TSEIGDQLGANVRT

-187 LHSNGQ
+187 LHSNAQ
-193 PLVVIDG
+193 PLIVIDG

-207 DRTMI
+207 DRTMV

-235 ANGTSIYG
+235 ANGTAIYG

-280 PVMSGSQFKTY
+280 PMMSGSQFKTY

-325 DWDDVIYRE
+325 DWNDVIYRE

-353 FLAMGYNGA
+353 FLALGYNGA

-407 APEGYDEGTVTS
+407 APEAYDEGTVTS

-437 NGKISDVAFDNNDE
+437 NGKISDVAFDNSDE
-451 DYLNQALASIGNVN
+451 DYLDQALSSIGNVN

-494 ITPKWQFN
+494 VTPKWQFN
-502 KHLSISSLFSYTLT
+502 KHLSLSSLFSYTLT

-580 MNDRYKVDSQLGYDT
+580 MNDRYKVDTQLGYNT
-595 GSDKTPFINDTKNK
+595 GSDKTPFINDTQNK

-647 RFGKEAK
+647 RFGKDAK

-709 RTYFKSILFQNKANG
+709 RTYFQSILFQNQANG

-805 IATRDWNWELG
+805 IATRNWNWELG

-832 QDYVDAEVYGATI
+832 QDYVDVEVYGATI

-859 KTEATASGTHVYATS
+859 KTETTAAGTSVYATS
-874 EEAKADGLYILGEN
+874 EEAASDGLYILGEN
-888 GIDKNYFG
+888 GIDKTYFG

-909 INKADMQVIG
+909 INKADMQIIG

-954 YLRSQLEGGNR
+954 YLRSQLEGGSR
-965 FMNQSVAMANR
+965 FMNQSITMVNR
-976 WSYEGQVTDMPT
+976 WSYEGQKTDMPT
-988 VTWEDPM
+988 ATWEDPM

-1068 LLANSRNFMLGIKI
+1068 LLANSRSFMLGIKI
-1082 NLNSVS
+1082 NL
-1088 YETQILYFSDCVGGC
+1088 
-1103 RSRILRILRRHAGA
+1103 
-1117 DFGLCDIRKRQ
+1117 
-1128 PFKDTGRYCHFP
+1128 
-1140 DRYYL
+1140 

>member
-59 APLGGALVSVSGYDG
+59 TPLGGALVSVSGYDG
-74 YSTLTEEDGTYKLDV
+74 YSALTEEDGTYKLDV
-89 PEYATALKITSPDY
+89 PEYATALKITAPDY

-113 GKLRDVTMYSSV
+113 GKLRDVTMYSNA

-153 TSEIGDRLGANVRT
+153 TSEIGDQLGANVRT

-193 PLVVIDG
+193 PLIVIDG

-207 DRTMI
+207 DRTMV

-235 ANGTSIYG
+235 ANGTAIYG

-280 PVMSGSQFKTY
+280 PMMSGSQFKTY

-325 DWDDVIYRE
+325 DWNDVIYRE

-353 FLAMGYNGA
+353 FLALGYNGA

-407 APEGYDEGTVTS
+407 APENYDEGTVTS

-437 NGKISDVAFDNNDE
+437 NGKISDVAFDNSDE
-451 DYLNQALASIGNVN
+451 DYLDQALASIGNVN

-487 NSYLNLA
+487 NSYLNIA
-494 ITPKWQFN
+494 ITPRWQFN
-502 KHLSISSLFSYTLT
+502 KHLSLSSLFSYTLT

-580 MNDRYKVDSQLGYDT
+580 MNDRYKVDTQLGYNT
-595 GSDKTPFINDTKNK
+595 GSDKTPFINDTQNK

-654 EGFKLAGVRW
+654 DGFKLAGVRW

-709 RTYFKSILFQNKANG
+709 RTYFKSILFQNLANG

-805 IATRDWNWELG
+805 IATRNWNWELG

-832 QDYVDAEVYGATI
+832 QDYVDVEVYGATI

-888 GIDKNYFG
+888 GIDKTYFG

-954 YLRSQLEGGNR
+954 YLRSQLESGNR
-965 FMNQSVAMANR
+965 FMNQSVAMVNR

-988 VTWEDPM
+988 VMWEDPM

-1014 SITLSYELPINNTFI
+1014 SITLSYELPLNSTFI

-1082 NLNSVS
+1082 NL
-1088 YETQILYFSDCVGGC
+1088 
-1103 RSRILRILRRHAGA
+1103 
-1117 DFGLCDIRKRQ
+1117 
-1128 PFKDTGRYCHFP
+1128 
-1140 DRYYL
+1140 

>member
-36 ASPIKKNVKT
+36 TSPIKKNVKT

-59 APLGGALVSVSGYDG
+59 TPLGGALVSVSGYDG
-74 YSTLTEEDGTYKLDV
+74 YSALTEEDGTYKLDV
-89 PEYATALKITSPDY
+89 PEYATALKITAPDY

-113 GKLRDVTMYSSV
+113 GKLRDVTMYSNA

-153 TSEIGDRLGANVRT
+153 TSEIGDQLGANVRT

-193 PLVVIDG
+193 PLIVIDG

-207 DRTMI
+207 DRTMV

-235 ANGTSIYG
+235 ANGTAIYG

-280 PVMSGSQFKTY
+280 PMMSGSQFKTY

-325 DWDDVIYRE
+325 DWNDVIYRE

-353 FLAMGYNGA
+353 FLALGYNGA

-407 APEGYDEGTVTS
+407 APEAYDEGTVTS

-437 NGKISDVAFDNNDE
+437 NGKISDVAFDNSDE
-451 DYLNQALASIGNVN
+451 DYLDQALASIGNVN

-487 NSYLNLA
+487 NSYLNIA
-494 ITPKWQFN
+494 ITPRWQFN
-502 KHLSISSLFSYTLT
+502 KHLSLSSLFSYTLT

-580 MNDRYKVDSQLGYDT
+580 MNDRYKVDTQLGYNT
-595 GSDKTPFINDTKNK
+595 GSDKTPFINDTQNK

-654 EGFKLAGVRW
+654 DGFKLAGVRW

-709 RTYFKSILFQNKANG
+709 RTYFKSILFQNLANG

-805 IATRDWNWELG
+805 IATRNWNWELG

-888 GIDKNYFG
+888 GIDKTYFG

-954 YLRSQLEGGNR
+954 YLRSQLESGNR
-965 FMNQSVAMANR
+965 FMNQSVAMVNR

-988 VTWEDPM
+988 VMWEDPM

-1014 SITLSYELPINNTFI
+1014 SITLSYELPLNSTFI

-1082 NLNSVS
+1082 NL
-1088 YETQILYFSDCVGGC
+1088 
-1103 RSRILRILRRHAGA
+1103 
-1117 DFGLCDIRKRQ
+1117 
-1128 PFKDTGRYCHFP
+1128 
-1140 DRYYL
+1140 

>member
-59 APLGGALVSVSGYDG
+59 TPLGGALVSVSGYDG
-74 YSTLTEEDGTYKLDV
+74 YSALTEEDGTYKLDV
-89 PEYATALKITSPDY
+89 PEYATALKITAPDY

-113 GKLRDVTMYSSV
+113 GKLRDVTMYSNA

-153 TSEIGDRLGANVRT
+153 TSEIGDQLGANVRT

-193 PLVVIDG
+193 PLIVIDG

-207 DRTMI
+207 DRTMV

-235 ANGTSIYG
+235 ANGTAIYG

-280 PVMSGSQFKTY
+280 PMMSGSQFKTY

-325 DWDDVIYRE
+325 DWNDVIYRE

-353 FLAMGYNGA
+353 FLALGYNGA

-389 IRFDASYSNVTRN
+389 IRFDASYSNVTRI
-402 LKDQG
+402 LIDQG
-407 APEGYDEGTVTS
+407 APENYDEGTVTS

-437 NGKISDVAFDNNDE
+437 NGKISDVAFDNSDE
-451 DYLNQALASIGNVN
+451 DYLDQALASIGNVN

-487 NSYLNLA
+487 NSYLNIA
-494 ITPKWQFN
+494 ITPRWQFN
-502 KHLSISSLFSYTLT
+502 KHLSLSSLFSYTLT

-580 MNDRYKVDSQLGYDT
+580 MNDRYKVDTQLGYNT
-595 GSDKTPFINDTKNK
+595 GSDKTPFINDTQNK

-632 KRYFVEGNLAIESSS
+632 KRYFVEGN
-647 RFGKEAK
+647 
-654 EGFKLAGVRW
+654 
-664 GVFPG
+664 
-669 IQAGWV
+669 
-675 LSNESWFDVP
+675 
-685 GIDYAK
+685 
-691 FTMGYDVSG
+691 
-700 NDGIDFDAT
+700 
-709 RTYFKSILFQNKANG
+709 
-724 LVLGNLGN
+724 
-732 TEVQWETTRR
+732 
-742 FSFGTELNFLK
+742 
-753 NRLNLKVNVFK
+753 
-764 SWTDNLLTYHELNFI
+764 
-779 TGLENNWVNG
+779 
-789 GSLENK
+789 
-795 GYNITVNGHI
+795 
-805 IATRDWNWELG
+805 
-816 ASVGH
+816 
-821 YKNKL
+821 
-826 TALPDG
+826 
-832 QDYVDAEVYGATI
+832 
-845 RSQIGQPVNLFYGY
+845 
-859 KTEATASGTHVYATS
+859 
-874 EEAKADGLYILGEN
+874 
-888 GIDKNYFG
+888 
-896 AGDVKFADNGDKE
+896 
-909 INKADMQVIG
+909 
-919 DPNPDIYG
+919 
-927 NIFTS
+927 
-932 LSYKRIRLDVN
+932 
-943 FNYSLGNDAYN
+943 
-954 YLRSQLEGGNR
+954 
-965 FMNQSVAMANR
+965 
-976 WSYEGQVTDMPT
+976 
-988 VTWEDPM
+988 
-995 GNARFSDRW
+995 
-1004 IEDASYLRLK
+1004 
-1014 SITLSYELPINNTFI
+1014 
-1029 HGLTFWGQANNV
+1029 
-1041 FTVSKYLGADPDFS
+1041 
-1055 MSNSVL
+1055 
-1061 EQGIDRG
+1061 
-1068 LLANSRNFMLGIKI
+1068 
-1082 NLNSVS
+1082 
-1088 YETQILYFSDCVGGC
+1088 
-1103 RSRILRILRRHAGA
+1103 
-1117 DFGLCDIRKRQ
+1117 
-1128 PFKDTGRYCHFP
+1128 
-1140 DRYYL
+1140 

>member
-59 APLGGALVSVSGYDG
+59 TPLGGALVSVSGYDG
-74 YSTLTEEDGTYKLDV
+74 YSALTEEDGTYKLDV
-89 PEYATALKITSPDY
+89 PEYATALKITAPDY

-113 GKLRDVTMYSSV
+113 GKLRDVTMYSSA

-153 TSEIGDRLGANVRT
+153 TSEIGDQLGANVRT

-235 ANGTSIYG
+235 ANGTAIYG

-325 DWDDVIYRE
+325 DWNDVIYRE
-334 AFSQNYGITVQ
+334 AFSQNYGISVQ

-353 FLAMGYNGA
+353 FLALGYNGA

-407 APEGYDEGTVTS
+407 APEGYNEGTVTS

-451 DYLNQALASIGNVN
+451 DYLDQALASIGNVN

-487 NSYLNLA
+487 NSYLNIA
-494 ITPKWQFN
+494 ITPRWQFN
-502 KHLSISSLFSYTLT
+502 KHLSLSSLFSYTLT

-580 MNDRYKVDSQLGYDT
+580 MNDRYKVDTQLGYNT
-595 GSDKTPFINDTKNK
+595 GSDKTPFINDTQNK
-609 TTTGSTNE
+609 VTTGSTNE

-654 EGFKLAGVRW
+654 DGFKLAGVRW

-805 IATRDWNWELG
+805 IATRNWNWELG

-832 QDYVDAEVYGATI
+832 QDYVETEVYGATI

-888 GIDKNYFG
+888 GIDKTYFG

-954 YLRSQLEGGNR
+954 HLRSQLESGNR
-965 FMNQSVAMANR
+965 FMNQSVAMVNR

-988 VTWEDPM
+988 VMWEDPM

-1014 SITLSYELPINNTFI
+1014 SITLSYELPLNSTFI

-1082 NLNSVS
+1082 NL
-1088 YETQILYFSDCVGGC
+1088 
-1103 RSRILRILRRHAGA
+1103 
-1117 DFGLCDIRKRQ
+1117 
-1128 PFKDTGRYCHFP
+1128 
-1140 DRYYL
+1140 

>member
-59 APLGGALVSVSGYDG
+59 TPLGGALVSVSGYDG
-74 YSTLTEEDGTYKLDV
+74 YSALTEEDGTYKLDV
-89 PEYATALKITSPDY
+89 PEYATALKITAPDY

-113 GKLRDVTMYSSV
+113 GKLRDVTMYSSA

-153 TSEIGDRLGANVRT
+153 TSEIGDQLGANVRT

-235 ANGTSIYG
+235 ANGTAIYG

-325 DWDDVIYRE
+325 DWNDVIYRE

-353 FLAMGYNGA
+353 FLALGYNGA

-407 APEGYDEGTVTS
+407 APEAYDEGTVTS

-437 NGKISDVAFDNNDE
+437 NGKISDVAFDNSDE
-451 DYLNQALASIGNVN
+451 DYLDQALSSIGNVN

-494 ITPKWQFN
+494 VTPKWQFN
-502 KHLSISSLFSYTLT
+502 KHLSLSSLFSYTLT

-580 MNDRYKVDSQLGYDT
+580 MNDRYKVDTQLGYNT
-595 GSDKTPFINDTKNK
+595 GSDKTPFINDTQNK

-647 RFGKEAK
+647 RFGKDAK

-709 RTYFKSILFQNKANG
+709 RTYFQSILFQNQANG

-805 IATRDWNWELG
+805 IATRNWNWELG

-832 QDYVDAEVYGATI
+832 QDYVDVEVYGATI

-888 GIDKNYFG
+888 GIDKTYFG

-954 YLRSQLEGGNR
+954 YLRSQLESGNR
-965 FMNQSVAMANR
+965 FMNQSVAMVNR

-988 VTWEDPM
+988 VMWEDPM

-1014 SITLSYELPINNTFI
+1014 SITLSYELPLNSTFI

-1082 NLNSVS
+1082 NL
-1088 YETQILYFSDCVGGC
+1088 
-1103 RSRILRILRRHAGA
+1103 
-1117 DFGLCDIRKRQ
+1117 
-1128 PFKDTGRYCHFP
+1128 
-1140 DRYYL
+1140 

>member
-20 YAQEEAATDTV
+20 YAQEEAAADTV

-59 APLGGALVSVSGYDG
+59 TPLGGALVSVSGYDG
-74 YSTLTEEDGTYKLDV
+74 YSALTEEDGTYKLDV
-89 PEYATALKITSPDY
+89 PEYATALKITAPDY

-113 GKLRDVTMYSSV
+113 GKLRDVTMYSNA

-153 TSEIGDRLGANVRT
+153 TSEIGDQLGANVRT

-193 PLVVIDG
+193 PLIVIDG

-207 DRTMI
+207 DRTMV

-235 ANGTSIYG
+235 ANGTAIYG

-280 PVMSGSQFKTY
+280 PMMSGSQFKTY

-325 DWDDVIYRE
+325 DWNDVIYRE

-353 FLAMGYNGA
+353 FLALGYNGA

-407 APEGYDEGTVTS
+407 APENYDEGTVTS

-437 NGKISDVAFDNNDE
+437 NGKISDVAFDNSDE
-451 DYLNQALASIGNVN
+451 DYLDQALASIGNVN

-487 NSYLNLA
+487 NSYLNIA
-494 ITPKWQFN
+494 ITPRWQFN
-502 KHLSISSLFSYTLT
+502 KHLSLSSLFSYTLT

-580 MNDRYKVDSQLGYDT
+580 MNDRYKVDTQLGYNT
-595 GSDKTPFINDTKNK
+595 GSDKTPFINDTQNK

-654 EGFKLAGVRW
+654 DGFKLAGVRW

-709 RTYFKSILFQNKANG
+709 RTYFKSILFQNLANG

-805 IATRDWNWELG
+805 IATRNWNWELG

-888 GIDKNYFG
+888 GIDKTYFG

-909 INKADMQVIG
+909 INKADMQIIG

-954 YLRSQLEGGNR
+954 YLRSQLESGNR
-965 FMNQSVAMANR
+965 FMNQSVAMVNR

-988 VTWEDPM
+988 VMWEDPM

-1014 SITLSYELPINNTFI
+1014 SITLSYELPLNSTFI

-1082 NLNSVS
+1082 NL
-1088 YETQILYFSDCVGGC
+1088 
-1103 RSRILRILRRHAGA
+1103 
-1117 DFGLCDIRKRQ
+1117 
-1128 PFKDTGRYCHFP
+1128 
-1140 DRYYL
+1140 

>member
-36 ASPIKKNVKT
+36 ASPIQKNVKT

-59 APLGGALVSVSGYDG
+59 TPLGGALVSVSGYDG
-74 YSTLTEEDGTYKLDV
+74 YSALTEEDGTYKLDV
-89 PEYATALKITSPDY
+89 PEYATALKITAPDY

-113 GKLRDVTMYSSV
+113 GKLRDVTMYSNA

-153 TSEIGDRLGANVRT
+153 TSEIGDQLGANVRT

-193 PLVVIDG
+193 PLIVIDG

-207 DRTMI
+207 DRTMV

-235 ANGTSIYG
+235 ANGTAIYG

-280 PVMSGSQFKTY
+280 PMMSGSQFKTY

-325 DWDDVIYRE
+325 DWNDVIYRE

-353 FLAMGYNGA
+353 FLALGYNGA

-407 APEGYDEGTVTS
+407 APENYDEGTVTS

-437 NGKISDVAFDNNDE
+437 NGKISDVAFDNSDE
-451 DYLNQALASIGNVN
+451 DYLDQALASIGNVN

-487 NSYLNLA
+487 NSYLNIA
-494 ITPKWQFN
+494 ITPRWQFN
-502 KHLSISSLFSYTLT
+502 KHLSLSSLFSYTLT

-580 MNDRYKVDSQLGYDT
+580 MNDRYKVDTQLGYNT
-595 GSDKTPFINDTKNK
+595 GIDKTPFINDTQNK

-654 EGFKLAGVRW
+654 DGFKLAGVRW

-709 RTYFKSILFQNKANG
+709 RTYFKSILFQNLANG

-742 FSFGTELNFLK
+742 FSFGKEF
-753 NRLNLKVNVFK
+753 
-764 SWTDNLLTYHELNFI
+764 NLL
-779 TGLENNWVNG
+779 
-789 GSLENK
+789 
-795 GYNITVNGHI
+795 
-805 IATRDWNWELG
+805 
-816 ASVGH
+816 
-821 YKNKL
+821 
-826 TALPDG
+826 
-832 QDYVDAEVYGATI
+832 
-845 RSQIGQPVNLFYGY
+845 
-859 KTEATASGTHVYATS
+859 
-874 EEAKADGLYILGEN
+874 
-888 GIDKNYFG
+888 
-896 AGDVKFADNGDKE
+896 
-909 INKADMQVIG
+909 
-919 DPNPDIYG
+919 
-927 NIFTS
+927 
-932 LSYKRIRLDVN
+932 
-943 FNYSLGNDAYN
+943 
-954 YLRSQLEGGNR
+954 
-965 FMNQSVAMANR
+965 
-976 WSYEGQVTDMPT
+976 
-988 VTWEDPM
+988 
-995 GNARFSDRW
+995 
-1004 IEDASYLRLK
+1004 
-1014 SITLSYELPINNTFI
+1014 
-1029 HGLTFWGQANNV
+1029 
-1041 FTVSKYLGADPDFS
+1041 
-1055 MSNSVL
+1055 
-1061 EQGIDRG
+1061 
-1068 LLANSRNFMLGIKI
+1068 
-1082 NLNSVS
+1082 
-1088 YETQILYFSDCVGGC
+1088 
-1103 RSRILRILRRHAGA
+1103 
-1117 DFGLCDIRKRQ
+1117 
-1128 PFKDTGRYCHFP
+1128 
-1140 DRYYL
+1140 

>member
-20 YAQEEAATDTV
+20 YAQEEAAADTV

-59 APLGGALVSVSGYDG
+59 TPLGGALVSVSGSDG
-74 YSTLTEEDGTYKLDV
+74 YSTWTEEDGTYKLDV
-89 PEYATALKITSPDY
+89 PEFATALTVTAPDY
-103 NTVRVGINQS
+103 NSVRVGINQS
-113 GKLRDVTMYSSV
+113 GKLRDVTLYSSV
-125 MRSAYGA
+125 MRSAYSA

-153 TSEIGDRLGANVRT
+153 TSEIGDQLGANVRT

-187 LHSNGQ
+187 LHSNAQ
-193 PLVVIDG
+193 PLIVIDG

-207 DRTMI
+207 DRTMV

-235 ANGTSIYG
+235 ANGTAIYG

-280 PVMSGSQFKTY
+280 PMMSGSQFKTY

-325 DWDDVIYRE
+325 DWNDVIYRE

-353 FLAMGYNGA
+353 FLALGYNGA

-407 APEGYDEGTVTS
+407 APEAYDEGTVTS

-437 NGKISDVAFDNNDE
+437 NGKISDVAFDNSDE
-451 DYLNQALASIGNVN
+451 DYLDQALSSIGNVN

-494 ITPKWQFN
+494 VTPKWQFN
-502 KHLSISSLFSYTLT
+502 KHLSLSSLFSYTLT

-580 MNDRYKVDSQLGYDT
+580 MNDRYKVDTQLGYNT
-595 GSDKTPFINDTKNK
+595 GSDKTPFINDTQNK

-647 RFGKEAK
+647 RFGKDAK

-709 RTYFKSILFQNKANG
+709 RTYFQSILFQNQANG

-805 IATRDWNWELG
+805 IATRNWNWELG

-832 QDYVDAEVYGATI
+832 QDYVDVEVYGATI

-859 KTEATASGTHVYATS
+859 KTETTAAGTSVYATS
-874 EEAKADGLYILGEN
+874 EEAASDGLYILGEN
-888 GIDKNYFG
+888 GIDKTYFG

-909 INKADMQVIG
+909 INKADMQIIG

-954 YLRSQLEGGNR
+954 YLRSQLEGGSR
-965 FMNQSVAMANR
+965 FMNQSITMVNR
-976 WSYEGQVTDMPT
+976 WSYEGQKTDMPT
-988 VTWEDPM
+988 ATWEDPM

-1061 EQGIDRG
+1061 EQGVDRG
-1068 LLANSRNFMLGIKI
+1068 LLANSRSFMLGIKI
-1082 NLNSVS
+1082 NL
-1088 YETQILYFSDCVGGC
+1088 
-1103 RSRILRILRRHAGA
+1103 
-1117 DFGLCDIRKRQ
+1117 
-1128 PFKDTGRYCHFP
+1128 
-1140 DRYYL
+1140 

>member
-59 APLGGALVSVSGYDG
+59 TPLGGALVSVSGYDG
-74 YSTLTEEDGTYKLDV
+74 YSALTEEDGTYKLDV
-89 PEYATALKITSPDY
+89 PEYATALKITAPDY

-113 GKLRDVTMYSSV
+113 GKLRDVTMYSNA

-153 TSEIGDRLGANVRT
+153 TSEIGDQLGANVRT

-193 PLVVIDG
+193 PLIVIDG

-207 DRTMI
+207 DRTMV

-235 ANGTSIYG
+235 ANGTAIYG

-280 PVMSGSQFKTY
+280 PMMSGSQFKTY

-325 DWDDVIYRE
+325 DWNDVIYRE

-353 FLAMGYNGA
+353 FLALGYNGA

-407 APEGYDEGTVTS
+407 APENYDEGTVTS

-437 NGKISDVAFDNNDE
+437 NGKISDVAFDNSDE
-451 DYLNQALASIGNVN
+451 DYLDQALASIGNVN

-487 NSYLNLA
+487 NSYLNIA
-494 ITPKWQFN
+494 ITPRWQFN
-502 KHLSISSLFSYTLT
+502 KHLSLSSLFSYTLT

-580 MNDRYKVDSQLGYDT
+580 MNDRYKVDTQLGYNT
-595 GSDKTPFINDTKNK
+595 GSDKTPFINDTQNK

-654 EGFKLAGVRW
+654 DGFKLAGVRW

-709 RTYFKSILFQNKANG
+709 RTYFKSILFQNLANG

-805 IATRDWNWELG
+805 IATRNWNWELG

-888 GIDKNYFG
+888 GIDKTYFG
-896 AGDVKFADNGDKE
+896 AGDVKFADNGYKE

-954 YLRSQLEGGNR
+954 YLRSQLESGNR
-965 FMNQSVAMANR
+965 FMNQSVAMVNR

-988 VTWEDPM
+988 VMWEDPM

-1014 SITLSYELPINNTFI
+1014 SITLSYELPLNSTFI

-1082 NLNSVS
+1082 NL
-1088 YETQILYFSDCVGGC
+1088 
-1103 RSRILRILRRHAGA
+1103 
-1117 DFGLCDIRKRQ
+1117 
-1128 PFKDTGRYCHFP
+1128 
-1140 DRYYL
+1140 

>member
-59 APLGGALVSVSGYDG
+59 TPLGGALVSVSGYDG
-74 YSTLTEEDGTYKLDV
+74 YSALTEEDGTYKLDV
-89 PEYATALKITSPDY
+89 PEYATALKITAPDY

-113 GKLRDVTMYSSV
+113 GKLRDVTMYSSA
-125 MRSAYGA
+125 MRSAYGV

-153 TSEIGDRLGANVRT
+153 TSEIGDQLGANVRT

-235 ANGTSIYG
+235 ANGTAIYG

-325 DWDDVIYRE
+325 DWNDVIYRE
-334 AFSQNYGITVQ
+334 AFSQNYGISVQ

-353 FLAMGYNGA
+353 FLALGYNGA

-407 APEGYDEGTVTS
+407 APEGYNEGTVTS

-451 DYLNQALASIGNVN
+451 DYLDQALASIGNVN

-487 NSYLNLA
+487 NSYLNIA
-494 ITPKWQFN
+494 ITPRWQFN
-502 KHLSISSLFSYTLT
+502 KHLSLSSLFSYTLT

-580 MNDRYKVDSQLGYDT
+580 MNDRYKVDTQLGYNT
-595 GSDKTPFINDTKNK
+595 GSDKTPFINDTQNK
-609 TTTGSTNE
+609 VTTGSTNE

-654 EGFKLAGVRW
+654 DGFKLAGVRW

-805 IATRDWNWELG
+805 IATRNWNWELG

-832 QDYVDAEVYGATI
+832 QDYVETEVYGATI

-888 GIDKNYFG
+888 GIDKTYFG

-954 YLRSQLEGGNR
+954 YLRSQLESGNR
-965 FMNQSVAMANR
+965 FMNQSVAMVNR

-988 VTWEDPM
+988 VMWEDPM
-995 GNARFSDRW
+995 NARFSDRW

-1014 SITLSYELPINNTFI
+1014 SITLSYELPLNSTFI

-1082 NLNSVS
+1082 NL
-1088 YETQILYFSDCVGGC
+1088 
-1103 RSRILRILRRHAGA
+1103 
-1117 DFGLCDIRKRQ
+1117 
-1128 PFKDTGRYCHFP
+1128 
-1140 DRYYL
+1140 

>member
-59 APLGGALVSVSGYDG
+59 TPLGGALVSVSGYDG
-74 YSTLTEEDGTYKLDV
+74 YSALTEEDGTYKLDV
-89 PEYATALKITSPDY
+89 PEYATALKITAPDY

-113 GKLRDVTMYSSV
+113 GKLRDVTMYSSA

-153 TSEIGDRLGANVRT
+153 TSEIGDQLGANVRT

-235 ANGTSIYG
+235 ANGTAIYG

-325 DWDDVIYRE
+325 DWNDVIYRE
-334 AFSQNYGITVQ
+334 AFSQNYGISVQ

-353 FLAMGYNGA
+353 FLALGYNGA

-407 APEGYDEGTVTS
+407 APEGYNEGTVTS

-451 DYLNQALASIGNVN
+451 DYLDQALASIGNVN

-487 NSYLNLA
+487 NSYLNIA
-494 ITPKWQFN
+494 ITPRWQFN
-502 KHLSISSLFSYTLT
+502 KHLSLSSLFSYTLT

-580 MNDRYKVDSQLGYDT
+580 MNDRYKVDTQLGYNT
-595 GSDKTPFINDTKNK
+595 GSDKTPFINDTQNK
-609 TTTGSTNE
+609 VTIGSTNE

-654 EGFKLAGVRW
+654 DGFKLAGVRW

-709 RTYFKSILFQNKANG
+709 RTYFQSVLFQNLANG

-742 FSFGTELNFLK
+742 YSFGTELNFLK

-805 IATRDWNWELG
+805 IATRNWNWELG

-832 QDYVDAEVYGATI
+832 QDYVETEVYGATI

-888 GIDKNYFG
+888 GIDKTYFG

-976 WSYEGQVTDMPT
+976 WSYEGQVTDMPK

-1014 SITLSYELPINNTFI
+1014 AITLSYELPINNTFI

-1082 NLNSVS
+1082 NL
-1088 YETQILYFSDCVGGC
+1088 
-1103 RSRILRILRRHAGA
+1103 
-1117 DFGLCDIRKRQ
+1117 
-1128 PFKDTGRYCHFP
+1128 
-1140 DRYYL
+1140 

>member
-46 RPVSGRVFAVTSG
+46 RPVSGQVFAVTSG
-59 APLGGALVSVSGYDG
+59 TPLGGALVSVSGYDG
-74 YSTLTEEDGTYKLDV
+74 YSALTEEDGTYKLDV
-89 PEYATALKITSPDY
+89 PEYATALKITAPDY

-113 GKLRDVTMYSSV
+113 GKLRDVTMYSSA

-153 TSEIGDRLGANVRT
+153 TSEIGDQLGANVRT

-235 ANGTSIYG
+235 ANGTAIYG

-304 EFQFLTS
+304 GFQFLTS

-325 DWDDVIYRE
+325 DWNDVIYRE

-353 FLAMGYNGA
+353 FLALGYNGA

-407 APEGYDEGTVTS
+407 APENYDEGTVTS

-437 NGKISDVAFDNNDE
+437 NGKISDVAFDNSDE
-451 DYLNQALASIGNVN
+451 DYLDQALSSIGNVN

-494 ITPKWQFN
+494 VTPKWQFN
-502 KHLSISSLFSYTLT
+502 KHLSLSSLFSYTLT

-580 MNDRYKVDSQLGYDT
+580 MNDRYKVDTQLGYNT
-595 GSDKTPFINDTKNK
+595 GSDKTPFINDTQNK

-647 RFGKEAK
+647 RFGKDAK

-709 RTYFKSILFQNKANG
+709 RTYFKSILFQNQANG

-805 IATRDWNWELG
+805 IATRNWNWELG

-888 GIDKNYFG
+888 GIDKTYFG

-954 YLRSQLEGGNR
+954 YLRSQLESGNR
-965 FMNQSVAMANR
+965 FMNQSVAMVNR

-988 VTWEDPM
+988 VMWEDPM

-1014 SITLSYELPINNTFI
+1014 SITLSYELPLNSTFI

-1082 NLNSVS
+1082 NL
-1088 YETQILYFSDCVGGC
+1088 
-1103 RSRILRILRRHAGA
+1103 
-1117 DFGLCDIRKRQ
+1117 
-1128 PFKDTGRYCHFP
+1128 
-1140 DRYYL
+1140 

>member
-59 APLGGALVSVSGYDG
+59 TPLGGALVSVSGYDG
-74 YSTLTEEDGTYKLDV
+74 YSALTEEDGTYKLDV
-89 PEYATALKITSPDY
+89 PEYATALKITAPDY

-113 GKLRDVTMYSSV
+113 GKLRDVTMYSNA

-153 TSEIGDRLGANVRT
+153 TSEIGDQLGANVRT

-193 PLVVIDG
+193 PLIVIDG

-207 DRTMI
+207 DRTMV

-235 ANGTSIYG
+235 ANGTAIYG

-280 PVMSGSQFKTY
+280 PMMSGSQFKTY

-325 DWDDVIYRE
+325 DWNDVIYRE

-353 FLAMGYNGA
+353 FLALGYNGA

-407 APEGYDEGTVTS
+407 APENYDEGTVTS

-437 NGKISDVAFDNNDE
+437 NGKISDVAFDNSDE
-451 DYLNQALASIGNVN
+451 DYLDQALASIGNVN

-487 NSYLNLA
+487 NSYLNIA
-494 ITPKWQFN
+494 ITPRWQFN
-502 KHLSISSLFSYTLT
+502 KHLSLSSLFSYTLT

-580 MNDRYKVDSQLGYDT
+580 MNDRYKVDTQLGYNT
-595 GSDKTPFINDTKNK
+595 GSDKTPFINDTQNK

-654 EGFKLAGVRW
+654 DGFKLAGVRW

-709 RTYFKSILFQNKANG
+709 RTYFKSILFQNLANG

-805 IATRDWNWELG
+805 IATRNWNWELG

-832 QDYVDAEVYGATI
+832 QDYVDVEVYGATI

-859 KTEATASGTHVYATS
+859 KTETTAAGTSVYATS
-874 EEAKADGLYILGEN
+874 EEAASDGLYILGEN
-888 GIDKNYFG
+888 GIDKTYFG

-909 INKADMQVIG
+909 INKADMQIIG

-954 YLRSQLEGGNR
+954 YVRSQLEGGSR
-965 FMNQSVAMANR
+965 FMNQSITMVNR
-976 WSYEGQVTDMPT
+976 WSYEGQKTDMPT
-988 VTWEDPM
+988 ATWEDPM

-1068 LLANSRNFMLGIKI
+1068 LLANSRSFMLGIKI
-1082 NLNSVS
+1082 NL
-1088 YETQILYFSDCVGGC
+1088 
-1103 RSRILRILRRHAGA
+1103 
-1117 DFGLCDIRKRQ
+1117 
-1128 PFKDTGRYCHFP
+1128 
-1140 DRYYL
+1140 

>member
-59 APLGGALVSVSGYDG
+59 TPLGGALVSVSGYDG
-74 YSTLTEEDGTYKLDV
+74 YSALTEEDGTYKLDV
-89 PEYATALKITSPDY
+89 PEYATALKITAPDY

-113 GKLRDVTMYSSV
+113 GKLRDVTMYSSA

-153 TSEIGDRLGANVRT
+153 TSEIGDQLGANVRT

-235 ANGTSIYG
+235 ANGTAIYG

-325 DWDDVIYRE
+325 DWNDVIYRE
-334 AFSQNYGITVQ
+334 AFSQNYGISVQ

-353 FLAMGYNGA
+353 FLALGYNGA

-407 APEGYDEGTVTS
+407 APEGYNEGTVTS

-451 DYLNQALASIGNVN
+451 DYLDQALASIGNVN

-487 NSYLNLA
+487 NSYLNIA
-494 ITPKWQFN
+494 ITPRWQFN
-502 KHLSISSLFSYTLT
+502 KHLSLSSLFSYTLT

-580 MNDRYKVDSQLGYDT
+580 MNDRYKVDTQLGYNT
-595 GSDKTPFINDTKNK
+595 GSDKTPFINDTQNK
-609 TTTGSTNE
+609 VTTGSTNE

-654 EGFKLAGVRW
+654 DGFKLAGVRW

-675 LSNESWFDVP
+675 LSNESWFDVQ

-805 IATRDWNWELG
+805 IATRNWNWELG

-832 QDYVDAEVYGATI
+832 QDYVETEVYGATI

-888 GIDKNYFG
+888 GIDKTYFG

-954 YLRSQLEGGNR
+954 YLRSQLESGNR
-965 FMNQSVAMANR
+965 FMNQSVAMVNR

-988 VTWEDPM
+988 VMWEDPM

-1014 SITLSYELPINNTFI
+1014 SITLSYELPLNSTFI

-1082 NLNSVS
+1082 NL
-1088 YETQILYFSDCVGGC
+1088 
-1103 RSRILRILRRHAGA
+1103 
-1117 DFGLCDIRKRQ
+1117 
-1128 PFKDTGRYCHFP
+1128 
-1140 DRYYL
+1140 

>member
-20 YAQEEAATDTV
+20 YAQEEAAADTV

-59 APLGGALVSVSGYDG
+59 TPLGGALVSVSGYDG

-89 PEYATALKITSPDY
+89 PEFATALTVTAPDY
-103 NTVRVGINQS
+103 NSVRVGINQS
-113 GKLRDVTMYSSV
+113 GKLRDVTLYSSV
-125 MRSAYGA
+125 MRSAYSA

-153 TSEIGDRLGANVRT
+153 TSEIGDQLGANVRT

-187 LHSNGQ
+187 LHSNAQ
-193 PLVVIDG
+193 PLIVIDG

-207 DRTMI
+207 DRTMV

-235 ANGTSIYG
+235 ANGTAIYG

-280 PVMSGSQFKTY
+280 PMMSGSQFKTY

-325 DWDDVIYRE
+325 DWNDVIYRE

-353 FLAMGYNGA
+353 FLALGYNGA

-407 APEGYDEGTVTS
+407 APEGYNEGTVTS

-451 DYLNQALASIGNVN
+451 DYLDQALASIGNVN

-487 NSYLNLA
+487 NSYLNIA
-494 ITPKWQFN
+494 ITPRWQFN
-502 KHLSISSLFSYTLT
+502 KHLSLSSLFSYTLT

-580 MNDRYKVDSQLGYDT
+580 MNDRYKVDTQLGYNT
-595 GSDKTPFINDTKNK
+595 GSDKTPFINDTQNK

-654 EGFKLAGVRW
+654 DGFKLAGVRW

-709 RTYFKSILFQNKANG
+709 RTYFKNILFQNQANG

-805 IATRDWNWELG
+805 IATRNWNWELG

-832 QDYVDAEVYGATI
+832 QDYVDVEVYGATI

-859 KTEATASGTHVYATS
+859 KTETTAAGTSVYATS
-874 EEAKADGLYILGEN
+874 EEAASDGLYILGEN
-888 GIDKNYFG
+888 GIDKTYFG

-909 INKADMQVIG
+909 INKADMQIIG

-954 YLRSQLEGGNR
+954 YLRSQLEGGSR
-965 FMNQSVAMANR
+965 FMNQSITMVNR
-976 WSYEGQVTDMPT
+976 WSYEGQKTDMPT
-988 VTWEDPM
+988 ATWEDPM

-1068 LLANSRNFMLGIKI
+1068 LLANSRSFMLGIKI
-1082 NLNSVS
+1082 NL
-1088 YETQILYFSDCVGGC
+1088 
-1103 RSRILRILRRHAGA
+1103 
-1117 DFGLCDIRKRQ
+1117 
-1128 PFKDTGRYCHFP
+1128 
-1140 DRYYL
+1140 

>member
-20 YAQEEAATDTV
+20 YAQEEAAADTV

-59 APLGGALVSVSGYDG
+59 TPLGGALVSVSGYDG
-74 YSTLTEEDGTYKLDV
+74 YSALTEEDGTYKLDV
-89 PEYATALKITSPDY
+89 PEYATALKITAPDY

-113 GKLRDVTMYSSV
+113 GKLRDVTMYSNA

-153 TSEIGDRLGANVRT
+153 TSEIGDQLGANVRT

-193 PLVVIDG
+193 PLIVIDG

-207 DRTMI
+207 DRTMV

-235 ANGTSIYG
+235 ANGTAIYG

-280 PVMSGSQFKTY
+280 PMMSGSQFKTY

-325 DWDDVIYRE
+325 DWNDVIYRE

-353 FLAMGYNGA
+353 FLALGYNGA

-407 APEGYDEGTVTS
+407 APENYDEGTVTS

-451 DYLNQALASIGNVN
+451 DYLDQALASIGNVN

-487 NSYLNLA
+487 NSYLNIA
-494 ITPKWQFN
+494 ITPRWQFN
-502 KHLSISSLFSYTLT
+502 KHLSLSSLFSYTLT

-580 MNDRYKVDSQLGYDT
+580 MNDRYKVDTQLGYNT
-595 GSDKTPFINDTKNK
+595 GSDKTPFINDTQNK

-654 EGFKLAGVRW
+654 DGFKLAGVRW

-709 RTYFKSILFQNKANG
+709 RTYFKSILFQNLANG

-805 IATRDWNWELG
+805 IATRNWNWELG

-888 GIDKNYFG
+888 GIDKTYFG
-896 AGDVKFADNGDKE
+896 AGDVKFAYNGDKE
-909 INKADMQVIG
+909 INKADMQIIG

-954 YLRSQLEGGNR
+954 YLRSQLEGGSR
-965 FMNQSVAMANR
+965 FMNQSIAMVNR
-976 WSYEGQVTDMPT
+976 WTYEGQKTDMPT
-988 VTWEDPM
+988 VMWEDQRP
-995 GNARFSDRW
+995 
-1004 IEDASYLRLK
+1004 L
-1014 SITLSYELPINNTFI
+1014 
-1029 HGLTFWGQANNV
+1029 
-1041 FTVSKYLGADPDFS
+1041 
-1055 MSNSVL
+1055 
-1061 EQGIDRG
+1061 DRG
-1068 LLANSRNFMLGIKI
+1068 CQLSSLE
-1082 NLNSVS
+1082 V
-1088 YETQILYFSDCVGGC
+1088 
-1103 RSRILRILRRHAGA
+1103 
-1117 DFGLCDIRKRQ
+1117 
-1128 PFKDTGRYCHFP
+1128 
-1140 DRYYL
+1140 YYVEL

>member
-20 YAQEEAATDTV
+20 YAQEEAAADTV

-59 APLGGALVSVSGYDG
+59 TPLGGALVSVSGYDG

-89 PEYATALKITSPDY
+89 PEFATALTVTAPDY
-103 NTVRVGINQS
+103 NSVRVGINQS
-113 GKLRDVTMYSSV
+113 GKLRDVTLYSSV
-125 MRSAYGA
+125 MRSAYSA

-153 TSEIGDRLGANVRT
+153 TSEIGDQLGANVRT

-187 LHSNGQ
+187 LHSNAQ
-193 PLVVIDG
+193 PLIVIDG

-207 DRTMI
+207 DRTMV

-235 ANGTSIYG
+235 ANGTAIYG

-280 PVMSGSQFKTY
+280 PMMSGSQFKTY

-325 DWDDVIYRE
+325 DWNDVIYRE
-334 AFSQNYGITVQ
+334 AFSQNYGISVQ

-353 FLAMGYNGA
+353 FLALGYNGA

-407 APEGYDEGTVTS
+407 APEGYNEGTVTS

-451 DYLNQALASIGNVN
+451 DYLDQALASIDNVN

-487 NSYLNLA
+487 NSYLNIA
-494 ITPKWQFN
+494 ITPRWQFN
-502 KHLSISSLFSYTLT
+502 KHLSLSSLFSYTLT

-580 MNDRYKVDSQLGYDT
+580 MNDRYKVDTQLGYNT
-595 GSDKTPFINDTKNK
+595 GSDKTPFINDTQNK

-654 EGFKLAGVRW
+654 DGFKLAGVRW

-709 RTYFKSILFQNKANG
+709 RTYFKSILFQNQANG

-805 IATRDWNWELG
+805 IATRNWNWELG

-888 GIDKNYFG
+888 GIDKTYFG

-954 YLRSQLEGGNR
+954 YLRSQLESGNR
-965 FMNQSVAMANR
+965 FMNQSVAMVNR

-988 VTWEDPM
+988 VMWEDPM

-1014 SITLSYELPINNTFI
+1014 SITLSYELPLNSTFI

-1082 NLNSVS
+1082 NL
-1088 YETQILYFSDCVGGC
+1088 
-1103 RSRILRILRRHAGA
+1103 
-1117 DFGLCDIRKRQ
+1117 
-1128 PFKDTGRYCHFP
+1128 
-1140 DRYYL
+1140 

>member
-20 YAQEEAATDTV
+20 YAQEEAAADTV

-59 APLGGALVSVSGYDG
+59 TPLGGALVSVSGYDG

-89 PEYATALKITSPDY
+89 PEFATALTVTAPDY
-103 NTVRVGINQS
+103 NSVRVGINQS
-113 GKLRDVTMYSSV
+113 GKLRDVTLYSSV
-125 MRSAYGA
+125 MRSAYSA

-153 TSEIGDRLGANVRT
+153 TSEIGDQLGANVRT

-187 LHSNGQ
+187 LHSNAQ
-193 PLVVIDG
+193 PLIVIDG

-207 DRTMI
+207 DRTMV

-235 ANGTSIYG
+235 ANGTAIYG

-280 PVMSGSQFKTY
+280 PMMSGSQFKTY

-325 DWDDVIYRE
+325 DWNDVIYRE

-353 FLAMGYNGA
+353 FLALGYNGA

-407 APEGYDEGTVTS
+407 APEGYNEGTVTS

-451 DYLNQALASIGNVN
+451 DYLDQALASIGNVN

-487 NSYLNLA
+487 NSYLNIA
-494 ITPKWQFN
+494 ITPRWQFN
-502 KHLSISSLFSYTLT
+502 KHLSLSSLFSYTLT

-580 MNDRYKVDSQLGYDT
+580 MNDRYKVDTQLGYNT
-595 GSDKTPFINDTKNK
+595 GSDKTPFINDTQNK

-654 EGFKLAGVRW
+654 DGFKLAGVRW

-709 RTYFKSILFQNKANG
+709 RTYFKSILFQNQANG

-805 IATRDWNWELG
+805 IATRNWNWELG

-888 GIDKNYFG
+888 GIDKTYFG

-954 YLRSQLEGGNR
+954 YLRSQLESGNR
-965 FMNQSVAMANR
+965 FMNQSVAMVNR

-988 VTWEDPM
+988 VMWEDPM

-1014 SITLSYELPINNTFI
+1014 SITLSYELPLNSTFI

-1082 NLNSVS
+1082 NL
-1088 YETQILYFSDCVGGC
+1088 
-1103 RSRILRILRRHAGA
+1103 
-1117 DFGLCDIRKRQ
+1117 
-1128 PFKDTGRYCHFP
+1128 
-1140 DRYYL
+1140 

>member
-1 MKRYRFYC
+1 M
-9 LALLMAGTLGG
+9 MAGTLAG
-20 YAQEEAATDTV
+20 YAQDEVAADSV
-31 TAARP
+31 TAERPARP
-36 ASPIKKNVKT
+36 VKKNVKT
-46 RPVSGRVFAVTSG
+46 RPVSGRVFAVSSSV
-59 APLGGALVSVSGYDG
+59 PLGGALVSVSGYEG

-89 PEYATALKITSPDY
+89 PEYATALQIVAPDFK
-103 NTVRVGINQS
+103 TVRVGINRS
-113 GKLRDVTMYSSV
+113 GKLRDVTLYSAST
-125 MRSAYGA
+125 RKAFSE
-132 DDNILNTVVADKFD
+132 DDNINGDVVAENFD
-146 YSPSLNI
+146 LSSALNI
-153 TSEIGDRLGANVRT
+153 TSEIGEKLGANVRT

-173 PGIGNFMMMNGINS
+173 PGIGNYMMMNGINS

-235 ANGTSIYG
+235 ANGTALYG

-280 PVMSGSQFKTY
+280 SMMSGAQYKTY
-291 ASDLLKTTGTNLS
+291 ASDLLSSTGTNLS
-304 EFQFLTS
+304 EFQFLS
-311 DPNNYYYNKYNNNT
+311 NDPKNYYYNKYNNNT
-325 DWDDVIYRE
+325 DWNDYLYDE
-334 AFSQNYGITVQ
+334 AFSHNYGITVQ
-345 GGDEVASY
+345 GGDDVASY

-362 QSVLEDNDVNRLN
+362 QSVLNENNMNRLN

-380 DINMFKHLF
+380 DINMFKQLF
-389 IRFDASYSNVTRN
+389 VRFDVSYSNVTRN

-407 APEGYDEGTVTS
+407 APENYDEGTVTS
-419 VNYLG
+419 VNFLG
-424 LVKSPMLSPYAYS
+424 LAKSPMLSPYAYS
-437 NGKISDVAFDNNDE
+437 NGQISNVAFDNADE
-451 DYLNQALASIGNVN
+451 DYLDQALASVGNVN

-487 NSYLNLA
+487 NSYLNIA
-494 ITPKWQFN
+494 VTPRWEFN
-502 KHLSISSLFSYTLT
+502 KHLSLSSLFSYTLV
-516 NTNDKYYVP
+516 NTYDKYYVP
-525 INGVPDY
+525 INGVPSY
-532 YVSSIGLTVE
+532 YVSSLGLTVD
-542 NEIRSLYSSQN
+542 NEIRSLYSSQ
-553 SITSDTKIEWGN
+553 TSVLSDSKLEWSN
-565 QYGAHSIDLLGGFRY
+565 QYGAHSIDLLGGFRF
-580 MNDRYKVDSQLGYDT
+580 MSDRYKVDSQLGYNT
-595 GSDKTPFINDTKNK
+595 GSDKTPFINDTQNK
-609 TTTGSTNE
+609 STTGTTND
-617 WTSMSWYGQARYDYR
+617 WSSMTWYGQARYDYR

-709 RTYFKSILFQNKANG
+709 RTFFESVLFQGQANG
-724 LVLGNLGN
+724 LVMGNIGN
-732 TEVQWETTRR
+732 EEIQWETTRR
-742 FSFGTELNFLK
+742 FNFGTELHFLK
-753 NRLNLKVNVFK
+753 NRLNVNVNVFK

-805 IATRDWNWELG
+805 VATRDWNWEVG

-821 YKNKL
+821 YTNEL

-832 QDYVDAEVYGATI
+832 QNYVDAEVYGATI

-859 KTEATASGTHVYATS
+859 KTAPTSTGTYVYSTS
-874 EEAKADGLYILGEN
+874 EEAANDGLFILAEN
-888 GIDKNYFG
+888 GIDRNYFG
-896 AGDVKFADNGDKE
+896 AGDVKFQDKDGHKE
-909 INKADMQVIG
+909 INSDDRQVIG

-932 LSYKRIRLDVN
+932 LSWKRLRLDVN

-954 YLRSQLEGGNR
+954 YQRAQLEGGNR
-965 FMNQSVAMANR
+965 FMNQTVAMVNR
-976 WSYEGQVTDMPT
+976 WSYEGQVTDMPKAE
-988 VTWEDPM
+988 WNDPM

-1014 SITLSYELPINNTFI
+1014 SITLSYELPINNTFL

-1041 FTVSKYLGADPDFS
+1041 FTVSKYLGLDPEFS

-1068 LLANSRNFMLGIKI
+1068 LLANSRNFMIGIKI
-1082 NLNSVS
+1082 NL
-1088 YETQILYFSDCVGGC
+1088 
-1103 RSRILRILRRHAGA
+1103 
-1117 DFGLCDIRKRQ
+1117 
-1128 PFKDTGRYCHFP
+1128 
-1140 DRYYL
+1140 

>member
-20 YAQEEAATDTV
+20 YAQEEAAADTV
-31 TAARP
+31 TASRP

-59 APLGGALVSVSGYDG
+59 TPLGGALVSVSGYDG

-103 NTVRVGINQS
+103 NTVRIGINQS
-113 GKLRDVTMYSSV
+113 GKLRDVTMYSTA

-146 YSPSLNI
+146 YSPSLNV
-153 TSEIGDRLGANVRT
+153 TSEIGDQLGANVRT

-173 PGIGNFMMMNGINS
+173 PGVGNFMMMNGINS

-200 VIVDQQY
+200 IIVDQQY
-207 DRTMI
+207 DRMMI
-212 HDGFYNDILTSFNV
+212 HEGFYNDILTSFNV

-280 PVMSGSQFKTY
+280 PVMNGSQFKTY

-325 DWDDVIYRE
+325 DWNDIIYRE
-334 AFSQNYGITVQ
+334 AFSQNYGISVQ

-353 FLAMGYNGA
+353 FLALGYNGA

-451 DYLNQALASIGNVN
+451 DYLDQALASIGNVN

-487 NSYLNLA
+487 NSYLNIA
-494 ITPKWQFN
+494 VTPKWQFN

-580 MNDRYKVDSQLGYDT
+580 MNDRYKVDTQLGYNT
-595 GSDKTPFINDTKNK
+595 GSDKTPFINDTQNK
-609 TTTGSTNE
+609 VTTGSTNE

-654 EGFKLAGVRW
+654 DGFKLAGVRW

-709 RTYFKSILFQNKANG
+709 RTYFQSVLFQNLANG

-742 FSFGTELNFLK
+742 YSFGTELNFLK

-805 IATRDWNWELG
+805 IATRNWNWELG

-832 QDYVDAEVYGATI
+832 QDYVETEVYGATI

-859 KTEATASGTHVYATS
+859 KTAPTASGTHVYATS
-874 EEAKADGLYILGEN
+874 EDAKADGLYILGQN
-888 GIDKNYFG
+888 GVDKTYFG

-954 YLRSQLEGGNR
+954 YLRTQLEGGNR

-976 WSYEGQVTDMPT
+976 WSYEGQVTDMPK

-1014 SITLSYELPINNTFI
+1014 AITLSYELPINNTFI

-1041 FTVSKYLGADPDFS
+1041 FTISKYLGADPDFS

-1082 NLNSVS
+1082 NL
-1088 YETQILYFSDCVGGC
+1088 
-1103 RSRILRILRRHAGA
+1103 
-1117 DFGLCDIRKRQ
+1117 
-1128 PFKDTGRYCHFP
+1128 
-1140 DRYYL
+1140 

>member
-59 APLGGALVSVSGYDG
+59 TPLGGALVSVSGYDG
-74 YSTLTEEDGTYKLDV
+74 YSALTEEDGTYKLDV
-89 PEYATALKITSPDY
+89 PEYATALKITAPDY

-113 GKLRDVTMYSSV
+113 GKLRDVTMYSNA

-153 TSEIGDRLGANVRT
+153 TSEIGDQLGANVRT

-193 PLVVIDG
+193 PLIVIDG

-207 DRTMI
+207 DRTMV

-235 ANGTSIYG
+235 ANGTAIYG

-280 PVMSGSQFKTY
+280 PMMSGSQFKTY

-325 DWDDVIYRE
+325 DWNDVIYRE

-353 FLAMGYNGA
+353 FLALGYNGA

-407 APEGYDEGTVTS
+407 APENYDEGTVTS

-437 NGKISDVAFDNNDE
+437 NGKISDVAFDNSDE
-451 DYLNQALASIGNVN
+451 DYLDQALASIGNVN

-487 NSYLNLA
+487 NSYLNIA
-494 ITPKWQFN
+494 ITPRWQFN
-502 KHLSISSLFSYTLT
+502 KHLSLSSLFSYTLT

-580 MNDRYKVDSQLGYDT
+580 MNDRYKVDTQLGYNT
-595 GSDKTPFINDTKNK
+595 GSDKTPFINDTQNK

-654 EGFKLAGVRW
+654 DGFKLAGVRW

-709 RTYFKSILFQNKANG
+709 RTYFKSILFQNLANG

-805 IATRDWNWELG
+805 IATRNWNWELG

-888 GIDKNYFG
+888 GIDKTYFG

-909 INKADMQVIG
+909 INKADMQIIG
-919 DPNPDIYG
+919 DPNPDITV
-927 NIFTS
+927 TS
-932 LSYKRIRLDVN
+932 L
-943 FNYSLGNDAYN
+943 
-954 YLRSQLEGGNR
+954 
-965 FMNQSVAMANR
+965 
-976 WSYEGQVTDMPT
+976 
-988 VTWEDPM
+988 
-995 GNARFSDRW
+995 
-1004 IEDASYLRLK
+1004 
-1014 SITLSYELPINNTFI
+1014 
-1029 HGLTFWGQANNV
+1029 
-1041 FTVSKYLGADPDFS
+1041 
-1055 MSNSVL
+1055 
-1061 EQGIDRG
+1061 
-1068 LLANSRNFMLGIKI
+1068 LL
-1082 NLNSVS
+1082 
-1088 YETQILYFSDCVGGC
+1088 
-1103 RSRILRILRRHAGA
+1103 
-1117 DFGLCDIRKRQ
+1117 
-1128 PFKDTGRYCHFP
+1128 
-1140 DRYYL
+1140 